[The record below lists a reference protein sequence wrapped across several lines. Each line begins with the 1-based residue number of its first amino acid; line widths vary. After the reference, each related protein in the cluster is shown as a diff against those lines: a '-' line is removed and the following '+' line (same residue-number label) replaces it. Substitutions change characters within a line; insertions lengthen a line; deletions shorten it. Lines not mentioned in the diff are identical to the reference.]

1 MDLNDPRRR
10 LQVLNNA
17 SPSIRIASQPQQKL
31 TVATAPTQPQP
42 QISIAQPKQ
51 YNISVPKAPAPDPN
65 VPNYSNK
72 FKGLTNEGTE
82 TKKLFGWD
90 VGKYMGDFGKLT
102 KVGANRDFESN
113 SNDFLKSYDQ
123 LGDEV
128 RRIYVN
134 DVIKKAKEGDQ
145 VALNTAK
152 VLNDNG
158 KLGGTFSD
166 FLEAANNKAFG
177 WTMNGAN
184 FGHQK
189 DVQERL
195 DNFTAGQIGKEF
207 DPITVGTDIGLTIAG
222 GAGAAKLVSKIPA
235 AARIIEAGGL
245 AGKAIP
251 FLADS
256 VGGGLTQEA
265 ISKARGRDTSF
276 AQDMATGTA
285 IDVGAN
291 LVFKGAGKFT
301 NLFRQGEK
309 SSSVI
314 NDIIQEADPAK
325 IQQVMKIDNNLA
337 NYLAQET
344 NPDTVKEVLR
354 QMEMDPNIQLPDE
367 VRKRLEKEGISAV
380 RKKDTKYGAEYDPN
394 DSSIN
399 FNDQSYAT
407 DTNAY
412 HELGH
417 HIFKNKLT
425 PEEQALF
432 KGTGE
437 ASQKAAG
444 REGYT
449 PADVNSEDFSDY
461 MQKALTGRIKDVPED
476 VRPVIQKYAKI
487 AAQEADNVGIAGIK
501 ATDAPTTDFK
511 TKVNSKV
518 NQELFDQGLVSG
530 KIFEKNIND
539 LKLGPNTDPT
549 EAPDMAQVAK
559 YIDDISNGKP
569 IDPVI
574 VERGPNGEL
583 LVDDG
588 KHRLE
593 ALKAL
598 GIEDVPVI
606 EKGAKSA
613 VPTPEQAVGDVSKA
627 QTGVSDAAPDGSVKT
642 TSLEDAGTTF
652 ADNYN
657 GNLKKPTP
665 TPQVTKTTIK
675 TYPVGT
681 KISGRTYDGNV
692 YHKTNEASIA
702 DITKNGLVPS
712 KKDGRL
718 YFHQT
723 LQENLGWGED
733 APIIRT
739 KNENVPDLEIVKTA
753 TNNTDAPSSAR
764 SISPDKL
771 EVSYDNGKTWKS
783 LAPQVGKETDPKVEA
798 PQPTHRTW
806 QELMNKTE
814 KPLIDYK
821 VGDKVTTDTMYGQVT
836 GKITK
841 VPNFSEDIRIKNNSF
856 KIKLDEPLK
865 LPNGR
870 KSPDTITA
878 DGRHFSTE
886 GKAMSID
893 DPTTA
898 LKQEALKY
906 KSADEFVKAQGEPVY
921 HGTGS
926 KFDKFD
932 SQFQGQNYRQ
942 GEGGFHFT
950 SKKSTAENYAT
961 LGAQSQG
968 KASGY
973 VIEAHLKL
981 NKPLTVEAPSSIRA
995 ADFYDDHI
1003 GDIQLQ
1009 AMQNGNDGII
1019 VKGNGE
1025 NLHIALSPDVIHTK
1039 QQLTDLYNQAHTEAK
1054 TTAPKVEA
1062 PQVTK
1067 TEPTTVYHGGT
1078 PQKAEEIVPNADD
1091 ETKRA
1096 VQEVLDN
1103 LNGAQKNFDDAAKIR
1118 TQQKAARI
1126 NSADGAFQSA
1136 GGGEAGFRAKLGALK
1151 GKYAESGFNPITA
1164 SESTQNTILN
1174 DIESSSLRSFEKLN
1188 LQNAMRKI
1196 WGNAEG
1202 KPTPGEI
1209 NMIRKYFGEDGDQM
1223 AKAIEDAIA
1232 EDPKT
1237 WRDKIV
1243 DIAGVPRAAM
1253 ASFDFSMGLRQ
1264 GGQVAVRNFPEWVNA
1279 NKESIKYVKNADY
1292 FKSEMKRI
1300 ADDDAYET
1308 IVDKLGVRLPAVDGN
1323 SDEIMASANLLEKIP
1338 VYGRGI
1344 EASDRAYSG
1353 GLTKLRYNIAKKWID
1368 SLGGP
1373 DAALKNLSEKDLQDI
1388 GEVINTSTG
1397 SGGKKGGFT
1406 EKNMQTLA
1414 TTLFAPRLWASRLNA
1429 INPAYYARLSPIA
1442 RRRAIENIASF
1453 MGAAG
1458 VVVGLAHAAGA
1469 DVEMDP
1475 RSSDFMKIKI
1485 GNTRFDVFGG
1495 LQQNV
1500 VFFARMITG
1509 EKKNSSTGEIQTM
1522 GDGFGQPNRLDL
1534 AQDMFQNKLN
1544 PLLGYAARML
1554 QSSEGDTGN
1563 PNDRKDKF
1571 GEDLNVAQETGKLV
1585 VPLGIQGLVDSYNDT
1600 GDVGKSVAMNVP
1612 NFFGIGTQTY
1622 GETATKDQKTDSN
1635 GKIAF
1640 GGKIQDNMVTDNEGN
1655 VMMDEKNRPIK
1666 VKFDKDASEI
1676 EKKAALK
1683 KAQNEAYTKKA
1694 KSLLSQEDQDIY
1706 AMGQADPNSLDEAQK
1721 DKFDQ
1726 VKKWVSD
1733 YGKSVDI
1740 PKSVK
1745 SDAAKTFYQ
1754 KYNTMTKKDQENWL
1768 KESPD
1773 ENAKTVATELNKQ
1786 RVKGLP
1792 EYKPSNYLSKEY
1804 AEYEK
1809 DLLEHPEYTNID
1821 KQNKARAFQTKAY
1834 KYNYSEDQ
1842 RDIFNEGG
1850 SSDLKSLIDDG
1861 QVSKE
1866 DLDAAIKLD
1875 EELYNSGL
1883 TGSLKFSKKFRN
1895 NYGYGTPA
1903 GKGGSGGSGAGRGGS
1918 GSGGSGG
1925 GSGSGESK
1933 RAYLS
1938 AYVSNGTEGAKKEAP
1953 QFSSKRRT
1961 TGISFKDVTTPKKSN
1976 SKKVTINL

>member
-10 LQVLNNA
+10 LQVLNNV

-31 TVATAPTQPQP
+31 TVAKAPTQPTP

-51 YNISVPKAPAPDPN
+51 YNISVPKNPNPAPQ
-65 VPNYSNK
+65 VPQYSNK
-72 FKGLTNEGTE
+72 FKGLKNEGTE
-82 TKKLFGWD
+82 TKKLFGLD
-90 VGKYMGDFGKLT
+90 VGRFMGDYGKIT
-102 KVGANRDFESN
+102 KLSAGRDYESD
-113 SNDFLKSYDQ
+113 SDSFLKSYDE
-123 LGDEV
+123 LGDDV

-158 KLGGTFSD
+158 KLTGTFGD

-189 DVQERL
+189 DVQEQL

-222 GAGAAKLVSKIPA
+222 GAGAAKLLSKIPA
-235 AARIIEAGGL
+235 AQRIIAAGSTGSKVL
-245 AGKAIP
+245 P

-256 VGGGLTQEA
+256 LGGGLTQEA
-265 ISKARGRDTSF
+265 ISQARGRDTSLV
-276 AQDMATGTA
+276 QDLATGTA
-285 IDVGAN
+285 IDAGAN

-309 SSSVI
+309 SASVVD
-314 NDIIQEADPAK
+314 DIIKEADPAR

-354 QMEMDPNIQLPDE
+354 QMELDPNIQLPDE
-367 VRKRLEKEGISAV
+367 VRKRLEEEGISAV
-380 RKKDTKYGAEYDPN
+380 RKKDNKYGAEYDPN
-394 DSSIN
+394 DASIN
-399 FNDQSYAT
+399 FKDQSFAT
-407 DTNAY
+407 DENTY

-449 PADVNSEDFSDY
+449 QADIDSEDFSDY
-461 MQKALTGRIKDVPED
+461 MQKALTGRIKEVPEEL
-476 VRPVIQKYAKI
+476 RPVIAKYAKT
-487 AAQEADNVGIAGIK
+487 AANEAEDLGIAGAK
-501 ATDAPTTDFK
+501 ATDVPTTDFK

-518 NQELFDQGLVSG
+518 NQELFDEGLVSG

-549 EAPDMAQVAK
+549 ETPDMAQVAK

-613 VPTPEQAVGDVSKA
+613 VPTPEQAVGDVAKA

-642 TSLEDAGTTF
+642 TSPEDAGTTF
-652 ADNYN
+652 ANQLDTSTEN
-657 GNLKKPTP
+657 G
-665 TPQVTKTTIK
+665 
-675 TYPVGT
+675 
-681 KISGRTYDGNV
+681 
-692 YHKTNEASIA
+692 AS
-702 DITKNGLVPS
+702 
-712 KKDGRL
+712 
-718 YFHQT
+718 T
-723 LQENLGWGED
+723 L
-733 APIIRT
+733 
-739 KNENVPDLEIVKTA
+739 KTA
-753 TNNTDAPSSAR
+753 PS
-764 SISPDKL
+764 P
-771 EVSYDNGKTWKS
+771 
-783 LAPQVGKETDPKVEA
+783 
-798 PQPTHRTW
+798 
-806 QELMNKTE
+806 
-814 KPLIDYK
+814 
-821 VGDKVTTDTMYGQVT
+821 
-836 GKITK
+836 
-841 VPNFSEDIRIKNNSF
+841 
-856 KIKLDEPLK
+856 
-865 LPNGR
+865 
-870 KSPDTITA
+870 
-878 DGRHFSTE
+878 
-886 GKAMSID
+886 
-893 DPTTA
+893 
-898 LKQEALKY
+898 
-906 KSADEFVKAQGEPVY
+906 
-921 HGTGS
+921 
-926 KFDKFD
+926 
-932 SQFQGQNYRQ
+932 
-942 GEGGFHFT
+942 
-950 SKKSTAENYAT
+950 T
-961 LGAQSQG
+961 LGVS
-968 KASGY
+968 
-973 VIEAHLKL
+973 
-981 NKPLTVEAPSSIRA
+981 
-995 ADFYDDHI
+995 
-1003 GDIQLQ
+1003 
-1009 AMQNGNDGII
+1009 
-1019 VKGNGE
+1019 
-1025 NLHIALSPDVIHTK
+1025 
-1039 QQLTDLYNQAHTEAK
+1039 
-1054 TTAPKVEA
+1054 
-1062 PQVTK
+1062 
-1067 TEPTTVYHGGT
+1067 

-1126 NSADGAFQSA
+1126 NAADGAFQSA
-1136 GGGEAGFRAKLGALK
+1136 GGGEAGVRAKLGALK

-1196 WGNAEG
+1196 WGATDG

-1223 AKAIEDAIA
+1223 AKAIEDAVA

-1264 GGQVAVRNFPEWVNA
+1264 GGQVAVRNFPDWVNA

-1308 IVDKLGVRLPAVDGN
+1308 IVDKLGVRLPAVEGN
-1323 SDEIMASANLLEKIP
+1323 SDEIMASAHILEKVP

-1373 DAALKNLSEKDLQDI
+1373 DEALKNLSEKELRDI

-1442 RRRAIENIASF
+1442 RRRAIENMASF
-1453 MGAAG
+1453 LGAAG
-1458 VVVGLAHAAGA
+1458 AVVGLAEASGA

-1475 RSSDFMKIKI
+1475 RSSDFMKIKT
-1485 GNTRFDVFGG
+1485 GNTRFDIFGG

-1522 GDGFGQPNRLDL
+1522 GEGFGQPNRLDL
-1534 AQDMFQNKLN
+1534 AQDMLQNKLN

-1554 QSSEGDTGN
+1554 QSSDGDTGN
-1563 PNDRKDKF
+1563 PNDRKDRF
-1571 GEDLNVAQETGKLV
+1571 GEDINVAQETGKLV
-1585 VPLGIQGLVDSYNDT
+1585 TPLGIQGLVDTYNDT
-1600 GDVGKSVAMNVP
+1600 GDVGKSLAMNVP

-1640 GGKIQDNMVTDNEGN
+1640 GGKIQDNMVLDNEGN
-1655 VMMDEKNRPIK
+1655 VFMDEKNRPVK
-1666 VKFDKDASEI
+1666 VKFDKDASEV

-1683 KAQNEAYTKKA
+1683 KAANEAYTKKA
-1694 KSLLSQEDQDIY
+1694 KSLLSQEDADLY
-1706 AMGQADPNSLDEAQK
+1706 ATGQADPNSLDQAQK

-1726 VKKWVSD
+1726 IKKWVSD
-1733 YGKSVDI
+1733 YGKSVDV

-1745 SDAAKTFYQ
+1745 SDAAKNFYA

-1773 ENAKTVATELNKQ
+1773 ENAKTVAAELNKQ

-1821 KQNKARAFQTKAY
+1821 KQNKARAFQSKAY

-1861 QVSKE
+1861 QISKE
-1866 DLDAAIKLD
+1866 DLAAAIKLD
-1875 EELYNSGL
+1875 DELYNSGL

-1895 NYGYGTPA
+1895 TYGYATPGKA
-1903 GKGGSGGSGAGRGGS
+1903 GSGGGSGGS
-1918 GSGGSGG
+1918 G

-1938 AYVSNGTEGAKKEAP
+1938 AYVNSGAEGSKKEAP

-1961 TGISFKDVTTPKKSN
+1961 TGISFKDVSTPKKSN

>member
-102 KVGANRDFESN
+102 KVGANRDFES
-113 SNDFLKSYDQ
+113 DADTFLKSYDE

-177 WTMNGAN
+177 WTMNAAN

-189 DVQERL
+189 DVQEQL

-235 AARIIEAGGL
+235 AQRIIQAGGFGAKVL
-245 AGKAIP
+245 P

-256 VGGGLTQEA
+256 LGGGLTQEA
-265 ISKARGRDTSF
+265 ISQVRGRDTNL
-276 AQDMATGTA
+276 AQDLAVGTA
-285 IDVGAN
+285 IDTGAN
-291 LVFKGAGKFT
+291 LVFKGAGKFIS
-301 NLFRQGEK
+301 LFRKGER
-309 SSSVI
+309 SASVVD
-314 NDIIQEADPAK
+314 DILKETDPAR
-325 IQQVMKIDNNLA
+325 IQQVMKVDNNLA

-344 NPDTVKEVLR
+344 NPDAVREVLKT
-354 QMEMDPNIQLPDE
+354 MELDPNIQLPDE
-367 VRKRLEKEGISAV
+367 VRKRLEEEGISAV
-380 RKKDTKYGAEYDPN
+380 RK
-394 DSSIN
+394 
-399 FNDQSYAT
+399 
-407 DTNAY
+407 
-412 HELGH
+412 
-417 HIFKNKLT
+417 
-425 PEEQALF
+425 
-432 KGTGE
+432 
-437 ASQKAAG
+437 
-444 REGYT
+444 GYT
-449 PADVNSEDFSDY
+449 QTDINSEDFSDY
-461 MQKALTGRIKDVPED
+461 MQKALTGRIKEVPEEL
-476 VRPVIQKYAKI
+476 RPVIAKYAKT
-487 AAQEADNVGIAGIK
+487 AANEAEDLGIAGAK
-501 ATDAPTTDFK
+501 AVDAPTTDFK
-511 TKVNSKV
+511 TKVNSQVGKTPNYLDTNTSQQV
-518 NQELFDQGLVSG
+518 LNKTIQPKSELWSRWFKQSD
-530 KIFEKNIND
+530 
-539 LKLGPNTDPT
+539 
-549 EAPDMAQVAK
+549 
-559 YIDDISNGKP
+559 Y
-569 IDPVI
+569 
-574 VERGPNGEL
+574 
-583 LVDDG
+583 
-588 KHRLE
+588 
-593 ALKAL
+593 KAL
-598 GIEDVPVI
+598 PEIEQDILNNPQIKDAGTSRMYDYYKEMFGENMTYDEFLNKDINLYRGGNTSNSAKNRMNSYSLLERKAKRFGDVSSVTVKPKDTYGMLGDFSEGEVFVPA
-606 EKGAKSA
+606 KSQAKSA
-613 VPTPEQAVGDVSKA
+613 VPTPEQAIGDVSKA

-642 TSLEDAGTTF
+642 TSPEDAGTTF
-652 ADNYN
+652 ANQLDTTTEN
-657 GNLKKPTP
+657 GAN
-665 TPQVTKTTIK
+665 
-675 TYPVGT
+675 
-681 KISGRTYDGNV
+681 
-692 YHKTNEASIA
+692 
-702 DITKNGLVPS
+702 
-712 KKDGRL
+712 
-718 YFHQT
+718 
-723 LQENLGWGED
+723 
-733 APIIRT
+733 
-739 KNENVPDLEIVKTA
+739 
-753 TNNTDAPSSAR
+753 
-764 SISPDKL
+764 
-771 EVSYDNGKTWKS
+771 
-783 LAPQVGKETDPKVEA
+783 
-798 PQPTHRTW
+798 
-806 QELMNKTE
+806 
-814 KPLIDYK
+814 
-821 VGDKVTTDTMYGQVT
+821 
-836 GKITK
+836 
-841 VPNFSEDIRIKNNSF
+841 
-856 KIKLDEPLK
+856 
-865 LPNGR
+865 
-870 KSPDTITA
+870 
-878 DGRHFSTE
+878 
-886 GKAMSID
+886 
-893 DPTTA
+893 A
-898 LKQEALKY
+898 LK
-906 KSADEFVKAQGEPVY
+906 
-921 HGTGS
+921 
-926 KFDKFD
+926 
-932 SQFQGQNYRQ
+932 
-942 GEGGFHFT
+942 T
-950 SKKSTAENYAT
+950 SPSPT
-961 LGAQSQG
+961 LGVS
-968 KASGY
+968 
-973 VIEAHLKL
+973 
-981 NKPLTVEAPSSIRA
+981 
-995 ADFYDDHI
+995 
-1003 GDIQLQ
+1003 
-1009 AMQNGNDGII
+1009 
-1019 VKGNGE
+1019 
-1025 NLHIALSPDVIHTK
+1025 
-1039 QQLTDLYNQAHTEAK
+1039 
-1054 TTAPKVEA
+1054 
-1062 PQVTK
+1062 
-1067 TEPTTVYHGGT
+1067 

-1126 NSADGAFQSA
+1126 NQADGAFQSA

-1174 DIESSSLRSFEKLN
+1174 DIESSTLRSFEKLN

-1196 WGNAEG
+1196 WGAAEG

-1223 AKAIEDAIA
+1223 AKAIEDAVA

-1237 WRDKIV
+1237 WRDRIV

-1300 ADDDAYET
+1300 ADDDAFET
-1308 IVDKLGVRLPAVDGN
+1308 ITDKLGVRLPAVTGN
-1323 SDEIMASANLLEKIP
+1323 SDEMMASAHILEKVP

-1353 GLTKLRYNIAKKWID
+1353 GLTKLRYNIAKKWLD

-1373 DAALKNLSEKDLQDI
+1373 DQALKELSEKDLRDI

-1414 TTLFAPRLWASRLNA
+1414 STLFAPRLWASRLNA

-1453 MGAAG
+1453 MAAAG
-1458 VVVGLAHAAGA
+1458 VVVGLADAAGA
-1469 DVEMDP
+1469 EVEMDP
-1475 RSSDFMKIKI
+1475 RSSDFMKIKV

-1522 GDGFGQPNRLDL
+1522 GEGFGQPNRLDL
-1534 AQDMFQNKLN
+1534 AQDMLQNKLN

-1563 PNDRKDKF
+1563 PNDRKDRF
-1571 GEDLNVAQETGKLV
+1571 GEDLNVAKETANLV
-1585 VPLGIQGLVDSYNDT
+1585 TPLGVGGVTDAYNDT
-1600 GDVGKSVAMNVP
+1600 GDAGKSVLMNIP

-1622 GETATKDQKTDSN
+1622 GETATKDTKTDSN

-1640 GGKIQDNMVTDNEGN
+1640 GGKIQDNMVLDNEGN
-1655 VMMDEKNRPIK
+1655 VFMDEKNRPVK
-1666 VKFDKDASEI
+1666 VKFDKDASET

-1683 KAQNEAYTKKA
+1683 KAANEAYTKKA
-1694 KSLLSQEDQDIY
+1694 KSLLSQEDADLY
-1706 AMGQADPNSLDEAQK
+1706 ATGQADPNSLDQAQK

-1726 VKKWVSD
+1726 IKKWVSD
-1733 YGKSVDI
+1733 YGKSVDV

-1745 SDAAKTFYQ
+1745 SDAAKNFYS
-1754 KYNTMTKKDQENWL
+1754 KYNTMTKKDQEAWL

-1773 ENAKTVATELNKQ
+1773 ENAKTVAAELNKQ

-1961 TGISFKDVTTPKKSN
+1961 TGISFKDVSTPKKSN

>member
-31 TVATAPTQPQP
+31 TVAKAPTQQP

-51 YNISVPKAPAPDPN
+51 YNLAVPKNPTPAPAQPQ
-65 VPNYSNK
+65 YTNK
-72 FKGLTNEGTE
+72 FKGLTSEGTE
-82 TKKLFGWD
+82 TKKLFGLD
-90 VGKYMGDFGKLT
+90 VGRFMGDFGKIT
-102 KVGANRDFESN
+102 KISAGRDYESN
-113 SNDFLKSYDQ
+113 ADDFIKSYDG
-123 LGDEV
+123 LNDDA

-152 VLNDNG
+152 VLNDKG

-177 WTMNGAN
+177 WTMNAAN
-184 FGHQK
+184 FGKQK
-189 DVQERL
+189 DVQEQL

-235 AARIIEAGGL
+235 AARIIEAGGFG
-245 AGKAIP
+245 AKAIP

-256 VGGGLTQEA
+256 LGGGITQEA
-265 ISKARGRDTSF
+265 ISQARGRDTSI
-276 AQDMATGTA
+276 AQDLATGTA

-301 NLFRQGEK
+301 NLFRQGQK
-309 SSSVI
+309 SSSMI
-314 NDIIQEADPAK
+314 NDIIQEADPAV
-325 IQQVMKIDNNLA
+325 IQQVMKVDNNLA
-337 NYLAQET
+337 TYLAQET
-344 NPDTVKEVLR
+344 NPDAVKEVLR

-367 VRKRLEKEGISAV
+367 VRKRLEEEGISAV
-380 RKKDTKYGAEYDPN
+380 RKKDNQYGAEYDPN

-399 FNDQSYAT
+399 FKDQSFAT
-407 DTNAY
+407 DANTY

-417 HIFKNKLT
+417 HIYKNKLT

-449 PADVNSEDFSDY
+449 QTDVNSEDFSDY
-461 MQKALTGRIKDVPED
+461 MQKALTGRIKEVPEEL
-476 VRPVIQKYAKI
+476 RPVIAKYAKT
-487 AAQEADNVGIAGIK
+487 AANEAEDLGIAGTK
-501 ATDAPTTDFK
+501 AVDAK
-511 TKVNSKV
+511 TNTVAKT
-518 NQELFDQGLVSG
+518 
-530 KIFEKNIND
+530 
-539 LKLGPNTDPT
+539 PTDPL
-549 EAPDMAQVAK
+549 
-559 YIDDISNGKP
+559 SNLKQ
-569 IDPVI
+569 
-574 VERGPNGEL
+574 
-583 LVDDG
+583 
-588 KHRLE
+588 E
-593 ALKAL
+593 ALKYKSADEFL
-598 GIEDVPVI
+598 QAKADEGGKLSDTLEPFGKRTPQQSDLENLHAGINLYDSLPDQKNAI
-606 EKGAKSA
+606 QKYTDLYNQAHAGAKSA

-627 QTGVSDAAPDGSVKT
+627 QTGTSDAAPDGSVKT
-642 TSLEDAGTTF
+642 TSPEDAGTTF
-652 ADNYN
+652 STNNEYYHGSTNNKLTELDTGANLGLNEKRNLVYLSDTEKGAAPYMKNRAAYGTLSDSPTGKMYKVSLNGKVVDATDANAIASLKTLPGYNELDSLTKRHINNAESLNYLDPDILENNPDLVKFLSDNGIKGIRTALPNSPGDTQVIALDKGATKLLN
-657 GNLKKPTP
+657 GEKTTP
-665 TPQVTKTTIK
+665 T
-675 TYPVGT
+675 
-681 KISGRTYDGNV
+681 
-692 YHKTNEASIA
+692 A
-702 DITKNGLVPS
+702 D
-712 KKDGRL
+712 
-718 YFHQT
+718 
-723 LQENLGWGED
+723 
-733 APIIRT
+733 
-739 KNENVPDLEIVKTA
+739 
-753 TNNTDAPSSAR
+753 
-764 SISPDKL
+764 
-771 EVSYDNGKTWKS
+771 
-783 LAPQVGKETDPKVEA
+783 
-798 PQPTHRTW
+798 
-806 QELMNKTE
+806 
-814 KPLIDYK
+814 
-821 VGDKVTTDTMYGQVT
+821 
-836 GKITK
+836 
-841 VPNFSEDIRIKNNSF
+841 
-856 KIKLDEPLK
+856 
-865 LPNGR
+865 
-870 KSPDTITA
+870 
-878 DGRHFSTE
+878 
-886 GKAMSID
+886 
-893 DPTTA
+893 
-898 LKQEALKY
+898 
-906 KSADEFVKAQGEPVY
+906 
-921 HGTGS
+921 
-926 KFDKFD
+926 
-932 SQFQGQNYRQ
+932 
-942 GEGGFHFT
+942 
-950 SKKSTAENYAT
+950 
-961 LGAQSQG
+961 
-968 KASGY
+968 
-973 VIEAHLKL
+973 
-981 NKPLTVEAPSSIRA
+981 
-995 ADFYDDHI
+995 
-1003 GDIQLQ
+1003 
-1009 AMQNGNDGII
+1009 
-1019 VKGNGE
+1019 
-1025 NLHIALSPDVIHTK
+1025 
-1039 QQLTDLYNQAHTEAK
+1039 
-1054 TTAPKVEA
+1054 
-1062 PQVTK
+1062 
-1067 TEPTTVYHGGT
+1067 
-1078 PQKAEEIVPNADD
+1078 EIVPNADD

-1103 LNGAQKNFDDAAKIR
+1103 LNGAQKGYDDAAKIR

-1126 NSADGAFQSA
+1126 SKADGAFESA

-1209 NMIRKYFGEDGDQM
+1209 NMIRKYFGPEDGEQM
-1223 AKAIEDAIA
+1223 AKAIEDAVA

-1243 DIAGVPRAAM
+1243 DIAGIPRAAM
-1253 ASFDFSMGLRQ
+1253 SSFDFSMGLRQ

-1308 IVDKLGVRLPAVDGN
+1308 IVDKLGVRLPAVQGK
-1323 SDEIMASANLLEKIP
+1323 SDEIMASANMLEKIP

-1458 VVVGLAHAAGA
+1458 VVVGLADAAGA

-1500 VFFARMITG
+1500 VFFARMVTG

-1522 GDGFGQPNRLDL
+1522 GEGFGQPNRLDL
-1534 AQDMFQNKLN
+1534 AQDMLQNKLN
-1544 PLLGYAARML
+1544 PLLVYAARML
-1554 QSSEGDTGN
+1554 QSSDGDTGN
-1563 PNDRKDKF
+1563 PNDRKDRF
-1571 GEDLNVAQETGKLV
+1571 GEDLNVAKETANLV
-1585 VPLGIQGLVDSYNDT
+1585 TPLGVGGLVDAYKDT
-1600 GDVGKSVAMNVP
+1600 GDIGKSVAMNVP

-1622 GETATKDQKTDSN
+1622 GETATKDQKTGSN

-1640 GGKIQDNMVTDNEGN
+1640 GGKIQDNMVTDNNGE

-1683 KAQNEAYTKKA
+1683 KAQNEAYTAKA
-1694 KSLLSQEDQDIY
+1694 KTLLSQEDADLY
-1706 AMGQADPNSLDEAQK
+1706 ATGQADPNSLDQGQK

-1726 VKKWVSD
+1726 IKKWVSD

-1745 SDAAKTFYQ
+1745 SDAAKNFYA

-1773 ENAKTVATELNKQ
+1773 ENAKTVAAELNKQ
-1786 RVKGLP
+1786 RVEGLP

-1861 QVSKE
+1861 QVSKD
-1866 DLDAAIKLD
+1866 DLNAAIKLD
-1875 EELYNSGL
+1875 EELYDSGL

-1895 NYGYGTPA
+1895 TYGYSTPA
-1903 GKGGSGGSGAGRGGS
+1903 GKGGSGGSGGGR
-1918 GSGGSGG
+1918 G

-1938 AYVSNGTEGAKKEAP
+1938 AYVNSGTEGAKSEAP
-1953 QFSSKRRT
+1953 KFSSKRRT
-1961 TGISFKDVTTPKKSN
+1961 QGISFKDVSTPKKSN

>member
-31 TVATAPTQPQP
+31 TVAKAPTQPTP

-51 YNISVPKAPAPDPN
+51 YNISVPKNPNPAPQ
-65 VPNYSNK
+65 VPQYSNK

-82 TKKLFGWD
+82 SKKLFGWD
-90 VGKYMGDFGKLT
+90 VGKYMGDFGKIT
-102 KVGANRDFESN
+102 KVAAGRDFESD
-113 SNDFLKSYDQ
+113 SDSFLKSYDE
-123 LGDEV
+123 LGDDV

-158 KLGGTFSD
+158 KLTGTFGD

-189 DVQERL
+189 DIQEQL

-222 GAGAAKLVSKIPA
+222 GAGAAKLLSKIPA
-235 AARIIEAGGL
+235 AQRIIAAGGTGAKVL
-245 AGKAIP
+245 P

-256 VGGGLTQEA
+256 LGGGLTQEA
-265 ISKARGRDTSF
+265 ISQARGRDTSLV
-276 AQDMATGTA
+276 QDLATGTA

-309 SSSVI
+309 SASVVD
-314 NDIIQEADPAK
+314 DIIKEADPAR

-354 QMEMDPNIQLPDE
+354 QMDMDPNIQLPDE
-367 VRKRLEKEGISAV
+367 VRKRLEEEGISAV
-380 RKKDTKYGAEYDPN
+380 RKKDNQYGAEYDPN

-399 FNDQSYAT
+399 FKDQSFAT
-407 DTNAY
+407 DANTY

-417 HIFKNKLT
+417 HIYKNKLT

-449 PADVNSEDFSDY
+449 QTDINSEDFSDY
-461 MQKALTGRIKDVPED
+461 MQKALTGRIKEVPEEL
-476 VRPVIQKYAKI
+476 RPVIAKYAKT
-487 AAQEADNVGIAGIK
+487 AANEAEDLGIAGTK
-501 ATDAPTTDFK
+501 AVDAPTTDFK
-511 TKVNSKV
+511 PKVNSQVGKTEILPSNAKAISSYNTPKLVTEYKV
-518 NQELFDQGLVSG
+518 GEKVSNATAQGG
-530 KIFEKNIND
+530 
-539 LKLGPNTDPT
+539 T
-549 EAPDMAQVAK
+549 
-559 YIDDISNGKP
+559 IDG
-569 IDPVI
+569 VI
-574 VERGPNGEL
+574 VKTPDFSKDLRFKGNNFTIKL
-583 LVDDG
+583 DDG
-588 KHRLE
+588 TTIKTDG
-593 ALKAL
+593 AGFGA
-598 GIEDVPVI
+598 PSTPQ
-606 EKGAKSA
+606 AKSA

-642 TSLEDAGTTF
+642 TSLEGSGTTF
-652 ADNYN
+652 ATTQEQVQKALDNGDIAGLLPAKSSAPIANDGPN
-657 GNLKKPTP
+657 GFVIKDKPENIQIGKDLKSIERELEKVRQGKSTKSPEEIRALLQRRDELITQAQSSTTTP
-665 TPQVTKTTIK
+665 TREKPKK
-675 TYPVGT
+675 AGL
-681 KISGRTYDGNV
+681 KISAYQKSVENYKARTDTGITFRDPETRKNISRTYEDV
-692 YHKTNEASIA
+692 KSELDALR
-702 DITKNGLVPS
+702 GLP
-712 KKDGRL
+712 
-718 YFHQT
+718 
-723 LQENLGWGED
+723 ED
-733 APIIRT
+733 QVDAA
-739 KNENVPDLEIVKTA
+739 VK
-753 TNNTDAPSSAR
+753 AR
-764 SISPDKL
+764 A
-771 EVSYDNGKTWKS
+771 KS
-783 LAPQVGKETDPKVEA
+783 LE
-798 PQPTHRTW
+798 
-806 QELMNKTE
+806 
-814 KPLIDYK
+814 
-821 VGDKVTTDTMYGQVT
+821 DKMS
-836 GKITK
+836 K
-841 VPNFSEDIRIKNNSF
+841 FRSENAKYAFPDA
-856 KIKLDEPLK
+856 DEP
-865 LPNGR
+865 
-870 KSPDTITA
+870 TQ
-878 DGRHFSTE
+878 
-886 GKAMSID
+886 KAI
-893 DPTTA
+893 
-898 LKQEALKY
+898 QEVMDQLNPANR
-906 KSADEFVKAQGEPVY
+906 AFNKAQ
-921 HGTGS
+921 
-926 KFDKFD
+926 K
-932 SQFQGQNYRQ
+932 
-942 GEGGFHFT
+942 
-950 SKKSTAENYAT
+950 
-961 LGAQSQG
+961 LQS
-968 KASGY
+968 S
-973 VIEAHLKL
+973 E
-981 NKPLTVEAPSSIRA
+981 
-995 ADFYDDHI
+995 
-1003 GDIQLQ
+1003 
-1009 AMQNGNDGII
+1009 
-1019 VKGNGE
+1019 
-1025 NLHIALSPDVIHTK
+1025 
-1039 QQLTDLYNQAHTEAK
+1039 
-1054 TTAPKVEA
+1054 
-1062 PQVTK
+1062 
-1067 TEPTTVYHGGT
+1067 
-1078 PQKAEEIVPNADD
+1078 
-1091 ETKRA
+1091 
-1096 VQEVLDN
+1096 
-1103 LNGAQKNFDDAAKIR
+1103 
-1118 TQQKAARI
+1118 KAARI
-1126 NSADGAFQSA
+1126 NKGVASYEAA
-1136 GGGEAGFRAKLGALK
+1136 GGGEAGFRAKLGSLK
-1151 GKYAESGFNPITA
+1151 GKYTESGFEPLTA
-1164 SESTQNTILN
+1164 SESTQKTLLD
-1174 DIESSSLRSFEKLN
+1174 DIEKSDLRDFEKLN
-1188 LQNAMRKI
+1188 TQQALRKI
-1196 WGNAEG
+1196 WGSIDA
-1202 KPTPGEI
+1202 KPTKSDI
-1209 NMIRKYFGEDGDQM
+1209 NYIRKYFGDDMADAVDQS
-1223 AKAIEDAIA
+1223 IE
-1232 EDPKT
+1232 EGGKS

-1253 ASFDFSMGLRQ
+1253 ASFDLSMGLRQ

-1368 SLGGP
+1368 SLGGT
-1373 DAALKNLSEKDLQDI
+1373 DEALKNLSEKDLRDI

-1406 EKNMQTLA
+1406 EKHMQTLA

-1458 VVVGLAHAAGA
+1458 VVVGLADAAGM

-1475 RSSDFMKIKI
+1475 RSSDFMKIKT
-1485 GNTRFDVFGG
+1485 GNTRFDIFGG

-1500 VFFARMITG
+1500 VFFSRMVTG

-1522 GDGFGQPNRLDL
+1522 GDGFGQPTRLDL
-1534 AQDMFQNKLN
+1534 AQDMLQNKLN

-1554 QSSEGDTGN
+1554 QSTDGETGN
-1563 PNDRKDKF
+1563 PNDRKDRF
-1571 GEDLNVAQETGKLV
+1571 GEDISVAKETLDLV
-1585 VPLGIQGLVDSYNDT
+1585 TPLGVGGLSDTYADT
-1600 GDVGKSVAMNVP
+1600 GDLPKSLAMNVP

-1640 GGKIQDNMVTDNEGN
+1640 GGKIQDNMVLDNEGN
-1655 VMMDEKNRPIK
+1655 VFMDEKNRPVK
-1666 VKFDKDASEI
+1666 VKFDKDASEA
-1676 EKKAALK
+1676 EKKVALK
-1683 KAQNEAYTKKA
+1683 KAANEAYTKKA
-1694 KSLLSQEDQDIY
+1694 KSLLSQEDADLY
-1706 AMGQADPNSLDEAQK
+1706 ATGQADPNSLDQAQK

-1726 VKKWVSD
+1726 IKKWVSD
-1733 YGKSVDI
+1733 YGKSVDV

-1745 SDAAKTFYQ
+1745 SDAAKNFYQ

-1768 KESPD
+1768 KETPD
-1773 ENAKTVATELNKQ
+1773 DNAKTVAAELNKQ

-1866 DLDAAIKLD
+1866 DLDAAMKLD

-1895 NYGYGTPA
+1895 TYGYAVPGKA
-1903 GKGGSGGSGAGRGGS
+1903 GGGGSGGSR
-1918 GSGGSGG
+1918 G

-1938 AYVSNGTEGAKKEAP
+1938 AYVNSSPEGGKKDAP

-1961 TGISFKDVTTPKKSN
+1961 QGISFKDVSTPKKSN

>member
-31 TVATAPTQPQP
+31 TVAKAPTQPQP

-82 TKKLFGWD
+82 SKKFLGLD
-90 VGKYMGDFGKLT
+90 VGRFMGDYGKIT
-102 KVGANRDFESN
+102 KLGIGRDYES
-113 SNDFLKSYDQ
+113 SADDFIASYDK
-123 LGDEV
+123 LGDDA
-128 RRIYVN
+128 RRIYV
-134 DVIKKAKEGDQ
+134 DQVIKKAKEGDQ

-152 VLNDNG
+152 TLNDRG

-177 WTMNGAN
+177 WTMNAAN

-189 DVQERL
+189 DVQGQL

-222 GAGAAKLVSKIPA
+222 GAGAAKLLSKIPA
-235 AARIIEAGGL
+235 AQRVIAAGGTASKVL
-245 AGKAIP
+245 P

-265 ISKARGRDTSF
+265 ISQARGRDTNI
-276 AQDMATGTA
+276 AQDLATGTA

-309 SSSVI
+309 SASVVD
-314 NDIIQEADPAK
+314 DIIKEADPAR

-367 VRKRLEKEGISAV
+367 VRKRLEEEGISAI
-380 RKKDTKYGAEYDPN
+380 RKKDNQYGAEYDPN

-449 PADVNSEDFSDY
+449 PDDVNSEDFSDY
-461 MQKALTGRIKDVPED
+461 LQKALTGRMNEVPEEL
-476 VRPVIQKYAKI
+476 RPI
-487 AAQEADNVGIAGIK
+487 
-501 ATDAPTTDFK
+501 
-511 TKVNSKV
+511 
-518 NQELFDQGLVSG
+518 
-530 KIFEKNIND
+530 
-539 LKLGPNTDPT
+539 
-549 EAPDMAQVAK
+549 VAK
-559 YIDDISNGKP
+559 YSKVAESQLNDVSHVTSSEAALQIVKDGKIKSNKP
-569 IDPVI
+569 SMTDAEASFKGENDLGVYLSKGTNRNDYTFPDKNN
-574 VERGPNGEL
+574 VEFTFDRNTAKKAGEL
-583 LVDDG
+583 VDQGD
-588 KHRLE
+588 E
-593 ALKAL
+593 ALLRGDLPVTADSVK
-598 GIEDVPVI
+598 GIR
-606 EKGAKSA
+606 
-613 VPTPEQAVGDVSKA
+613 VGDEATAEVMRNAGFKNVTVDPKLNNAMEFDGAAKA

-642 TSLEDAGTTF
+642 TSPEDAGTTF
-652 ADNYN
+652 ANQLDTTTEN
-657 GNLKKPTP
+657 GPNAL
-665 TPQVTKTTIK
+665 
-675 TYPVGT
+675 
-681 KISGRTYDGNV
+681 
-692 YHKTNEASIA
+692 
-702 DITKNGLVPS
+702 
-712 KKDGRL
+712 
-718 YFHQT
+718 
-723 LQENLGWGED
+723 
-733 APIIRT
+733 
-739 KNENVPDLEIVKTA
+739 KTA
-753 TNNTDAPSSAR
+753 PS
-764 SISPDKL
+764 P
-771 EVSYDNGKTWKS
+771 
-783 LAPQVGKETDPKVEA
+783 
-798 PQPTHRTW
+798 
-806 QELMNKTE
+806 
-814 KPLIDYK
+814 
-821 VGDKVTTDTMYGQVT
+821 
-836 GKITK
+836 
-841 VPNFSEDIRIKNNSF
+841 
-856 KIKLDEPLK
+856 
-865 LPNGR
+865 
-870 KSPDTITA
+870 
-878 DGRHFSTE
+878 
-886 GKAMSID
+886 
-893 DPTTA
+893 
-898 LKQEALKY
+898 
-906 KSADEFVKAQGEPVY
+906 
-921 HGTGS
+921 
-926 KFDKFD
+926 
-932 SQFQGQNYRQ
+932 
-942 GEGGFHFT
+942 
-950 SKKSTAENYAT
+950 T
-961 LGAQSQG
+961 LGVS
-968 KASGY
+968 
-973 VIEAHLKL
+973 
-981 NKPLTVEAPSSIRA
+981 
-995 ADFYDDHI
+995 
-1003 GDIQLQ
+1003 
-1009 AMQNGNDGII
+1009 
-1019 VKGNGE
+1019 
-1025 NLHIALSPDVIHTK
+1025 
-1039 QQLTDLYNQAHTEAK
+1039 
-1054 TTAPKVEA
+1054 
-1062 PQVTK
+1062 
-1067 TEPTTVYHGGT
+1067 

-1103 LNGAQKNFDDAAKIR
+1103 LNNAQKGFDDAAKIR

-1126 NSADGAFQSA
+1126 NAADGAFQSA

-1174 DIESSSLRSFEKLN
+1174 DIEGSSLRSFEKLN

-1196 WGNAEG
+1196 WGSAEG

-1209 NMIRKYFGEDGDQM
+1209 NMIRKYFGPEDGEQI
-1223 AKAIEDAIA
+1223 AKAIEDAVA

-1237 WRDKIV
+1237 WRDRIV
-1243 DIAGVPRAAM
+1243 DIAGIPRAAM
-1253 ASFDFSMGLRQ
+1253 ASFDLSMGLRQ
-1264 GGQVAVRNFPEWVNA
+1264 GGQVAVRNFPEWVDA

-1308 IVDKLGVRLPAVDGN
+1308 IVDKLGVRLPAVEGN
-1323 SDEIMASANLLEKIP
+1323 SDEIMASAHIFEKVP

-1373 DAALKNLSEKDLQDI
+1373 DEALKNLSEKELRDI

-1406 EKNMQTLA
+1406 EKHMQTLA

-1453 MGAAG
+1453 MAAAS
-1458 VVVGLAHAAGA
+1458 VVVGLANAAGA
-1469 DVEMDP
+1469 EVEMDP
-1475 RSSDFMKIKI
+1475 RSSDFMKPKV

-1500 VFFARMITG
+1500 VFFSRLITG

-1522 GDGFGQPNRLDL
+1522 GEGFGQPTRLDL
-1534 AQDMFQNKLN
+1534 AQDMLQNKLN

-1563 PNDRKDKF
+1563 PNDRKDRF
-1571 GEDLNVAQETGKLV
+1571 GEDLNVAKETAKLV
-1585 VPLGIQGLVDSYNDT
+1585 TPLGVGGLTDAYADT
-1600 GDVGKSVAMNVP
+1600 GDIGKSVAMNVP

-1640 GGKIQDNMVTDNEGN
+1640 GGKIQDNMVLDNDSN

-1666 VKFDKDASEI
+1666 VKFDKDATEAQ
-1676 EKKAALK
+1676 KAAAKK

-1694 KSLLSQEDQDIY
+1694 KSLLSQEDADLY
-1706 AMGQADPNSLDEAQK
+1706 ATGQADPNSLDQAQK

-1726 VKKWVSD
+1726 IKKWVSD

-1745 SDAAKTFYQ
+1745 SDAAKNFYA

-1773 ENAKTVATELNKQ
+1773 ENAKTVAAELNKQ
-1786 RVKGLP
+1786 RVAGLP
-1792 EYKPSNYLSKEY
+1792 EYKPSNYLAKEY

-1821 KQNKARAFQTKAY
+1821 KQNKARAFQSKAY

-1861 QVSKE
+1861 QVSKA

-1895 NYGYGTPA
+1895 TYGYGTP
-1903 GKGGSGGSGAGRGGS
+1903 AGRGGS

-1961 TGISFKDVTTPKKSN
+1961 TGISFKDVSTPKKSN

>member
-17 SPSIRIASQPQQKL
+17 SPSIRIATQPQQKI
-31 TVATAPTQPQP
+31 TVAQAKPQ
-42 QISIAQPKQ
+42 QSISIAQPKQ
-51 YNISVPKAPAPDPN
+51 YNIAVPQAPAPNPN

-82 TKKLFGWD
+82 SKKLFGFD
-90 VGKYMGDFGKLT
+90 VGRFMGDYGKIT
-102 KVGANRDFESN
+102 KLGVGRDYES
-113 SNDFLKSYDQ
+113 SADDFIASYDK
-123 LGDEV
+123 LGDDA
-128 RRIYVN
+128 RRIYV
-134 DVIKKAKEGDQ
+134 DQVIKKAKEGDQ

-152 VLNDNG
+152 TLNDRG

-177 WTMNGAN
+177 WTMNAAN

-235 AARIIEAGGL
+235 AARIIEAGGFG
-245 AGKAIP
+245 AKAIP

-256 VGGGLTQEA
+256 LGGGLTQEA
-265 ISKARGRDTSF
+265 ISQARGRDTSLV
-276 AQDMATGTA
+276 QDLATGTA

-309 SSSVI
+309 SASVVD
-314 NDIIQEADPAK
+314 DIIKEADPSR

-354 QMEMDPNIQLPDE
+354 QMDMDPNIQLPDE
-367 VRKRLEKEGISAV
+367 VRKRLEEEGISAI

-461 MQKALTGRIKDVPED
+461 MQKALTGRIKDVPEE

-487 AAQEADNVGIAGIK
+487 AAQEADNVGIAGIE

-549 EAPDMAQVAK
+549 ETPDMAQVAK

-606 EKGAKSA
+606 EKGVKSA
-613 VPTPEQAVGDVSKA
+613 APTPEQAVGDVAKA
-627 QTGVSDAAPDGSVKT
+627 NTGVSDAAPDGSVKT
-642 TSLEDAGTTF
+642 TSPEDAGTTF
-652 ADNYN
+652 STNNEYYHGSTNDKLTELDTGANLGLNEKRNLVYLSDTEKGAAPYMKNRAVDGTLSDSPTGKMYKVSLDGKVVDATDSNALASLKSLPGYDDLDSLTKRHINNAESLNYLDPDILENNPDLVKFLSDNGIKGIRTALPNSPGDTQVIALDKGATKLLN
-657 GNLKKPTP
+657 GEKATP
-665 TPQVTKTTIK
+665 TV
-675 TYPVGT
+675 
-681 KISGRTYDGNV
+681 D
-692 YHKTNEASIA
+692 
-702 DITKNGLVPS
+702 
-712 KKDGRL
+712 
-718 YFHQT
+718 
-723 LQENLGWGED
+723 
-733 APIIRT
+733 
-739 KNENVPDLEIVKTA
+739 
-753 TNNTDAPSSAR
+753 
-764 SISPDKL
+764 
-771 EVSYDNGKTWKS
+771 
-783 LAPQVGKETDPKVEA
+783 
-798 PQPTHRTW
+798 
-806 QELMNKTE
+806 
-814 KPLIDYK
+814 
-821 VGDKVTTDTMYGQVT
+821 
-836 GKITK
+836 
-841 VPNFSEDIRIKNNSF
+841 
-856 KIKLDEPLK
+856 
-865 LPNGR
+865 
-870 KSPDTITA
+870 
-878 DGRHFSTE
+878 
-886 GKAMSID
+886 
-893 DPTTA
+893 
-898 LKQEALKY
+898 
-906 KSADEFVKAQGEPVY
+906 
-921 HGTGS
+921 
-926 KFDKFD
+926 
-932 SQFQGQNYRQ
+932 
-942 GEGGFHFT
+942 
-950 SKKSTAENYAT
+950 
-961 LGAQSQG
+961 
-968 KASGY
+968 
-973 VIEAHLKL
+973 
-981 NKPLTVEAPSSIRA
+981 
-995 ADFYDDHI
+995 
-1003 GDIQLQ
+1003 
-1009 AMQNGNDGII
+1009 
-1019 VKGNGE
+1019 
-1025 NLHIALSPDVIHTK
+1025 
-1039 QQLTDLYNQAHTEAK
+1039 
-1054 TTAPKVEA
+1054 
-1062 PQVTK
+1062 
-1067 TEPTTVYHGGT
+1067 
-1078 PQKAEEIVPNADD
+1078 EIVPNADD

-1103 LNGAQKNFDDAAKIR
+1103 LNNAEKGFNDAAKIR

-1126 NSADGAFQSA
+1126 NAADGAFQSA
-1136 GGGEAGFRAKLGALK
+1136 GGGEAGVRAKLGALK

-1196 WGNAEG
+1196 WGSAEG
-1202 KPTPGEI
+1202 KPTTGEI
-1209 NMIRKYFGEDGDQM
+1209 NQIRKYFGEDGEQM

-1237 WRDKIV
+1237 WRDRIV

-1300 ADDDAYET
+1300 ADDDAFET
-1308 IVDKLGVRLPAVDGN
+1308 ITDKLGVRLPAVTGN
-1323 SDEIMASANLLEKIP
+1323 SDEMMASAHILEKVP

-1353 GLTKLRYNIAKKWID
+1353 GLTKLRYNIAKKWLD

-1373 DAALKNLSEKDLQDI
+1373 DQALKELSEKDLRDI

-1442 RRRAIENIASF
+1442 RRRAVENMASF
-1453 MGAAG
+1453 LGAAS
-1458 VVVGLAHAAGA
+1458 VVVGLADAAGM

-1475 RSSDFMKIKI
+1475 RSSDFMKIKD
-1485 GNTRFDVFGG
+1485 GNTRFDIFGG

-1522 GDGFGQPNRLDL
+1522 GDGFGQPTRLDL
-1534 AQDMFQNKLN
+1534 AQDMLQNKLN

-1563 PNDRKDKF
+1563 PNDRKDRF
-1571 GEDLNVAQETGKLV
+1571 GEDINVAKETGKLF
-1585 VPLGIQGLVDSYNDT
+1585 VPLGVQGLADSYNDT
-1600 GDVGKSVAMNVP
+1600 GDPVKSVAMNVP

-1622 GETATKDQKTDSN
+1622 GETPTKDQKTDAN

-1666 VKFDKDASEI
+1666 VKFDKNASEAQ
-1676 EKKAALK
+1676 KTAAKK
-1683 KAQNEAYTKKA
+1683 KAQNEAYTAKA
-1694 KSLLSQEDQDIY
+1694 KSLLSQEDADLY
-1706 AMGQADPNSLDEAQK
+1706 ATGQADPNSLDQAQK

-1726 VKKWVSD
+1726 IKKWVSD
-1733 YGKSVDI
+1733 YGKSVDV

-1754 KYNTMTKKDQENWL
+1754 KYNTMTKKDQEAWL
-1768 KESPD
+1768 NEAPD
-1773 ENAKTVATELNKQ
+1773 DNAKTIATELNKQ

-1792 EYKPSNYLSKEY
+1792 EYKPSNNLSKLY

-1821 KQNKARAFQTKAY
+1821 KQNKAKAFQTKAY
-1834 KYNYSEDQ
+1834 KYNYTSDQ
-1842 RDIFNEGG
+1842 QDIFNEGG
-1850 SSDLKSLIDDG
+1850 SSDLRTLIDDG
-1861 QVSKE
+1861 QISKA
-1866 DLDAAIKLD
+1866 DLDEAIKLD
-1875 EELYNSGL
+1875 NELYASGL

-1895 NYGYGTPA
+1895 TYGYGTPA
-1903 GKGGSGGSGAGRGGS
+1903 GKGGSGGGSGGGRGGS
-1918 GSGGSGG
+1918 GSG
-1925 GSGSGESK
+1925 ETK

-1961 TGISFKDVTTPKKSN
+1961 QGISFKDVSTPKKSN

>member
-10 LQVLNNA
+10 LQVLNNV

-31 TVATAPTQPQP
+31 TVAKAPTQPSP

-51 YNISVPKAPAPDPN
+51 YNISVPKNPNPAPQ
-65 VPNYSNK
+65 VPQYSNK
-72 FKGLTNEGTE
+72 FKGLKNEGTE
-82 TKKLFGWD
+82 TKKLFGLD
-90 VGKYMGDFGKLT
+90 VGRFMGDYGKIT
-102 KVGANRDFESN
+102 KLSAGRDYESD
-113 SNDFLKSYDQ
+113 SDSFLKSYDE
-123 LGDEV
+123 LGDDV

-158 KLGGTFSD
+158 KLTGTFGD

-189 DVQERL
+189 DVQEQL

-222 GAGAAKLVSKIPA
+222 GAGAAKLLSKIPA
-235 AARIIEAGGL
+235 AQRIIAAGGTGAKVL
-245 AGKAIP
+245 P

-256 VGGGLTQEA
+256 LGGGVTQEV
-265 ISKARGRDTSF
+265 ISQARGRDTSVV
-276 AQDMATGTA
+276 QDLATGTA
-285 IDVGAN
+285 IDAGAN
-291 LVFKGAGKFT
+291 LLFKGAGKFT
-301 NLFRQGEK
+301 NLFRQGQK

-314 NDIIQEADPAK
+314 SDIIQEADPAV
-325 IQQVMKIDNNLA
+325 IQQVMKVDNNLA

-344 NPDTVKEVLR
+344 NPDAVKEVLR
-354 QMEMDPNIQLPDE
+354 QMELDPNIQLPDE
-367 VRKRLEKEGISAV
+367 VRKRLEEEGISAV
-380 RKKDTKYGAEYDPN
+380 RKKDNQYGAEYDPN

-399 FNDQSYAT
+399 FSDQSFAT
-407 DTNAY
+407 DANTY

-432 KGTGE
+432 QGTGE

-449 PADVNSEDFSDY
+449 KTDIDSEDFSDY
-461 MQKALTGRIKDVPED
+461 MQKALTGRIKEVPEELRA
-476 VRPVIQKYAKI
+476 VVQKYARV
-487 AAQEADNVGIAGIK
+487 AAQD
-501 ATDAPTTDFK
+501 AT
-511 TKVNSKV
+511 
-518 NQELFDQGLVSG
+518 
-530 KIFEKNIND
+530 
-539 LKLGPNTDPT
+539 
-549 EAPDMAQVAK
+549 
-559 YIDDISNGKP
+559 
-569 IDPVI
+569 
-574 VERGPNGEL
+574 
-583 LVDDG
+583 
-588 KHRLE
+588 
-593 ALKAL
+593 
-598 GIEDVPVI
+598 
-606 EKGAKSA
+606 SA
-613 VPTPEQAVGDVSKA
+613 VPTNLPAEDLAAIKAAGGEVPTNTLPDGEIYSATNSNLSFASDGNGGYINYKPQGVGTVGERVSYKELSSTTRNELEQAEKEYALAKAASSGPVAPGTKGAVQIARKKLDAAQSKAIEELGLQDHATKIDAKGAITQKPRLDRYNDWIEQKYKTGTGNPDERMALAKDMTENPQKYSKQFESESSPNAQAVEDVAKA

-642 TSLEDAGTTF
+642 TSPEDAGTTF
-652 ADNYN
+652 ANQLDTSTEN
-657 GNLKKPTP
+657 G
-665 TPQVTKTTIK
+665 
-675 TYPVGT
+675 
-681 KISGRTYDGNV
+681 
-692 YHKTNEASIA
+692 AS
-702 DITKNGLVPS
+702 
-712 KKDGRL
+712 
-718 YFHQT
+718 T
-723 LQENLGWGED
+723 L
-733 APIIRT
+733 
-739 KNENVPDLEIVKTA
+739 KTA
-753 TNNTDAPSSAR
+753 PS
-764 SISPDKL
+764 P
-771 EVSYDNGKTWKS
+771 
-783 LAPQVGKETDPKVEA
+783 
-798 PQPTHRTW
+798 
-806 QELMNKTE
+806 
-814 KPLIDYK
+814 
-821 VGDKVTTDTMYGQVT
+821 
-836 GKITK
+836 
-841 VPNFSEDIRIKNNSF
+841 
-856 KIKLDEPLK
+856 
-865 LPNGR
+865 
-870 KSPDTITA
+870 
-878 DGRHFSTE
+878 
-886 GKAMSID
+886 
-893 DPTTA
+893 
-898 LKQEALKY
+898 
-906 KSADEFVKAQGEPVY
+906 
-921 HGTGS
+921 
-926 KFDKFD
+926 
-932 SQFQGQNYRQ
+932 
-942 GEGGFHFT
+942 
-950 SKKSTAENYAT
+950 T
-961 LGAQSQG
+961 LGVS
-968 KASGY
+968 
-973 VIEAHLKL
+973 
-981 NKPLTVEAPSSIRA
+981 
-995 ADFYDDHI
+995 
-1003 GDIQLQ
+1003 
-1009 AMQNGNDGII
+1009 
-1019 VKGNGE
+1019 
-1025 NLHIALSPDVIHTK
+1025 
-1039 QQLTDLYNQAHTEAK
+1039 
-1054 TTAPKVEA
+1054 
-1062 PQVTK
+1062 
-1067 TEPTTVYHGGT
+1067 

-1103 LNGAQKNFDDAAKIR
+1103 LNGAQKGYDDAAKIR
-1118 TQQKAARI
+1118 TQQKGQRI
-1126 NSADGAFQSA
+1126 NAADGAFQSA
-1136 GGGEAGFRAKLGALK
+1136 GGGEAGVRAKLGALK

-1196 WGNAEG
+1196 WGATEG

-1223 AKAIEDAIA
+1223 AKAIEDAVA

-1264 GGQVAVRNFPEWVNA
+1264 GGQVAVRNFPDWVNA

-1308 IVDKLGVRLPAVDGN
+1308 IVDKLGVRLPAVEGN
-1323 SDEIMASANLLEKIP
+1323 SDEIMASAHILEKVP

-1373 DAALKNLSEKDLQDI
+1373 DQALKDLSEKDLRDI

-1406 EKNMQTLA
+1406 EKHMQTLA

-1458 VVVGLAHAAGA
+1458 VVVGLADAAGA
-1469 DVEMDP
+1469 EVEMDP
-1475 RSSDFMKIKI
+1475 RSSDFMKPKV

-1500 VFFARMITG
+1500 VFFARMVTG

-1522 GDGFGQPNRLDL
+1522 GEGFGQPNRLDL
-1534 AQDMFQNKLN
+1534 AQDMLQNKLN

-1554 QSSEGDTGN
+1554 QSSDGETGN
-1563 PNDRKDKF
+1563 PNDRKDRF
-1571 GEDLNVAQETGKLV
+1571 GEDISVAKETADLV
-1585 VPLGIQGLVDSYNDT
+1585 TPLGIGGVTDAYKDT
-1600 GDVGKSVAMNVP
+1600 GDVGKSLAMNVP

-1622 GETATKDQKTDSN
+1622 GESATKDQKTDST

-1640 GGKIQDNMVTDNEGN
+1640 GGKVQDNMVLDNEGN
-1655 VMMDEKNRPIK
+1655 VFMDEKNRPVK
-1666 VKFDKDASEI
+1666 VKFDKDASEA

-1683 KAQNEAYTKKA
+1683 KASNEAYTKKA
-1694 KSLLSQEDQDIY
+1694 KSLLSQEDADLY
-1706 AMGQADPNSLDEAQK
+1706 ATGQADASSLDEGQK

-1726 VKKWVSD
+1726 IKKWVSD
-1733 YGKSVDI
+1733 YGKSTDI

-1745 SDAAKTFYQ
+1745 SDAAKNFYS

-1786 RVKGLP
+1786 RVGGLP

-1850 SSDLKSLIDDG
+1850 SSDLKSLIDEG
-1861 QVSKE
+1861 QISKE
-1866 DLDAAIKLD
+1866 DLDNAMKLD
-1875 EELYNSGL
+1875 DELYNSGL

-1895 NYGYGTPA
+1895 TYGYATP
-1903 GKGGSGGSGAGRGGS
+1903 GKAGGS
-1918 GSGGSGG
+1918 GSGGKG

-1938 AYVSNGTEGAKKEAP
+1938 AYVNNGTEGAKKEAP

-1961 TGISFKDVTTPKKSN
+1961 QGISFKNVSTPKKSN

>member
-17 SPSIRIASQPQQKL
+17 SPSIRIATQPQPKL
-31 TVATAPTQPQP
+31 TVAKAPTQQ
-42 QISIAQPKQ
+42 QSISIAQPKQ
-51 YNISVPKAPAPDPN
+51 YNIAVPKNPNPAPQIPQ
-65 VPNYSNK
+65 YSNK
-72 FKGLTNEGTE
+72 FKGLTSEGTE
-82 TKKLFGWD
+82 TKKLFGFD
-90 VGKYMGDFGKLT
+90 VGRFMGDFGKVT
-102 KVGANRDFESN
+102 KIAANRDYES
-113 SNDFLKSYDQ
+113 SAEDFLASYDK
-123 LGDEV
+123 LGDDA

-134 DVIKKAKEGDQ
+134 DVIKKAKAGDE
-145 VALNTAK
+145 VAINTAK
-152 VLNDNG
+152 VLNDKG
-158 KLGGTFSD
+158 KLTGTFGD
-166 FLEAANNKAFG
+166 FLEAANTKAFG

-184 FGHQK
+184 FGKQGDK
-189 DVQERL
+189 LEQL
-195 DNFTAGQIGKEF
+195 DNFTAGQIGKEL

-222 GAGAAKLVSKIPA
+222 GMGAAKLLSKIPTVN
-235 AARIIEAGGL
+235 RLVQAGGV
-245 AGKAIP
+245 GSKALP

-256 VGGGLTQEA
+256 LGAGLTQEA
-265 ISKARGRDTSF
+265 ISQARGRDTSLV
-276 AQDMATGTA
+276 QDLATGTA
-285 IDVGAN
+285 IDAGAN

-301 NLFRQGEK
+301 NLFRQGQK
-309 SSSVI
+309 SSSMI
-314 NDIIQEADPAK
+314 TDIIQEADPAV
-325 IQQVMKIDNNLA
+325 IQQVMKVDNNLA
-337 NYLAQET
+337 TYLAQET

-354 QMEMDPNIQLPDE
+354 QLDMDPNIQLPDE
-367 VRKRLEKEGISAV
+367 VRKRLEEEGITAV
-380 RKKDTKYGAEYDPN
+380 RQKDNPYGAEYDPN

-399 FNDQSYAT
+399 FRDQSFAT
-407 DTNAY
+407 DANSY

-449 PADVNSEDFSDY
+449 PTDVNSEDFSDY
-461 MQKALTGRIKDVPED
+461 MQKALTGRIKEVPEEL
-476 VRPVIQKYAKI
+476 RPVIAKYART
-487 AAQEADNVGIAGIK
+487 AAAEAEDIGIAGAK
-501 ATDAPTTDFK
+501 ATDVPTTDFN
-511 TKVNSKV
+511 TKVKSEV
-518 NQELFDQGLVSG
+518 NPELFNEGLVSG
-530 KIFEKNIND
+530 KIFESKLGD

-569 IDPVI
+569 IEPVI

-642 TSLEDAGTTF
+642 TSPEDSGTTF
-652 ADNYN
+652 ANQLDTSTEN
-657 GNLKKPTP
+657 GANAL
-665 TPQVTKTTIK
+665 
-675 TYPVGT
+675 
-681 KISGRTYDGNV
+681 
-692 YHKTNEASIA
+692 
-702 DITKNGLVPS
+702 
-712 KKDGRL
+712 
-718 YFHQT
+718 
-723 LQENLGWGED
+723 
-733 APIIRT
+733 
-739 KNENVPDLEIVKTA
+739 KTA
-753 TNNTDAPSSAR
+753 PS
-764 SISPDKL
+764 P
-771 EVSYDNGKTWKS
+771 
-783 LAPQVGKETDPKVEA
+783 
-798 PQPTHRTW
+798 
-806 QELMNKTE
+806 
-814 KPLIDYK
+814 
-821 VGDKVTTDTMYGQVT
+821 
-836 GKITK
+836 
-841 VPNFSEDIRIKNNSF
+841 
-856 KIKLDEPLK
+856 
-865 LPNGR
+865 
-870 KSPDTITA
+870 
-878 DGRHFSTE
+878 
-886 GKAMSID
+886 
-893 DPTTA
+893 
-898 LKQEALKY
+898 
-906 KSADEFVKAQGEPVY
+906 
-921 HGTGS
+921 
-926 KFDKFD
+926 
-932 SQFQGQNYRQ
+932 
-942 GEGGFHFT
+942 
-950 SKKSTAENYAT
+950 T
-961 LGAQSQG
+961 LG
-968 KASGY
+968 
-973 VIEAHLKL
+973 V
-981 NKPLTVEAPSSIRA
+981 
-995 ADFYDDHI
+995 
-1003 GDIQLQ
+1003 
-1009 AMQNGNDGII
+1009 
-1019 VKGNGE
+1019 
-1025 NLHIALSPDVIHTK
+1025 SP
-1039 QQLTDLYNQAHTEAK
+1039 QR
-1054 TTAPKVEA
+1054 
-1062 PQVTK
+1062 
-1067 TEPTTVYHGGT
+1067 
-1078 PQKAEEIVPNADD
+1078 AEEIVPNADD

-1126 NSADGAFQSA
+1126 SKADGAFEAA

-1164 SESTQNTILN
+1164 SESTQNTILD

-1196 WGNAEG
+1196 WGAAEG

-1223 AKAIEDAIA
+1223 AKAIEDAVQ

-1237 WRDKIV
+1237 WRDRIV

-1264 GGQVAVRNFPEWVNA
+1264 GGQVAVRNFPDWVNA

-1308 IVDKLGVRLPAVDGN
+1308 IVDKLGVRLPAVEGN
-1323 SDEIMASANLLEKIP
+1323 SDEIMASAHILEKVP

-1353 GLTKLRYNIAKKWID
+1353 GLTKLRYNIAKKWLD

-1373 DAALKNLSEKDLQDI
+1373 DQALKELSEKDLRDI

-1414 TTLFAPRLWASRLNA
+1414 TTLFAPRLWASRLNT

-1442 RRRAIENIASF
+1442 RRRAVENMASF
-1453 MGAAG
+1453 LGAAG
-1458 VVVGLAHAAGA
+1458 VVVGLADAAGM

-1475 RSSDFMKIKI
+1475 RSSDFMKPKV

-1495 LQQNV
+1495 LQQNI

-1509 EKKNSSTGEIQTM
+1509 EKKNSSSGEIQTM
-1522 GDGFGQPNRLDL
+1522 GEGFGQPNRLDL
-1534 AQDMFQNKLN
+1534 AQDMLQNKLN

-1554 QSSEGDTGN
+1554 QSTDGDTGN
-1563 PNDRKDKF
+1563 PNDRKDRF
-1571 GEDLNVAQETGKLV
+1571 GEDISVAKETLDLV
-1585 VPLGIQGLVDSYNDT
+1585 TPLGVGGLSDTYADT
-1600 GDVGKSVAMNVP
+1600 GDLPKSLAMNVP

-1622 GETATKDQKTDSN
+1622 GETPTKDTKTDSN

-1640 GGKIQDNMVTDNEGN
+1640 GGKIQDNMVLDNEGN
-1655 VMMDEKNRPIK
+1655 VFMDEKNRPVK
-1666 VKFDKDASEI
+1666 VKFDKDATET

-1683 KAQNEAYTKKA
+1683 KAANEAYTKKA
-1694 KSLLSQEDQDIY
+1694 KSLLSQEDADLY
-1706 AMGQADPNSLDEAQK
+1706 ATGQADPNSLDEAQK

-1726 VKKWVSD
+1726 IKKWVSD
-1733 YGKSVDI
+1733 YGKSVDV

-1745 SDAAKTFYQ
+1745 SDAAKNFYS
-1754 KYNTMTKKDQENWL
+1754 KYNTMTKKDQEAWL

-1773 ENAKTVATELNKQ
+1773 ENAKTVAAELNKQ
-1786 RVKGLP
+1786 RVEGLP

-1809 DLLEHPEYTNID
+1809 DLLEHPEYTAID
-1821 KQNKARAFQTKAY
+1821 KQNKARAFQAKAY

-1895 NYGYGTPA
+1895 TYGYGTPSKA
-1903 GKGGSGGSGAGRGGS
+1903 GGSGGSGGGR
-1918 GSGGSGG
+1918 G

-1938 AYVSNGTEGAKKEAP
+1938 AYVNTSSEGSKKEAP
-1953 QFSSKRRT
+1953 QFSAKRRT
-1961 TGISFKDVTTPKKSN
+1961 TGISFKDVSTPKKSN

>member
-31 TVATAPTQPQP
+31 TVAKAPTQPQP

-51 YNISVPKAPAPDPN
+51 YNIAVPKAPAPTQQ
-65 VPNYSNK
+65 VPQYTNK
-72 FKGLTNEGTE
+72 FKGLTSQGTE
-82 TKKLFGWD
+82 TKRLFGLD
-90 VGKYMGDFGKLT
+90 VGQFMGDFGKVT
-102 KVGANRDFESN
+102 KISAGRDYESN
-113 SNDFLKSYDQ
+113 ADDFIKSYDG
-123 LGDEV
+123 LNDDV

-152 VLNDNG
+152 VLNDKG

-177 WTMNGAN
+177 WTMNAAN
-184 FGHQK
+184 FGKQK
-189 DVQERL
+189 DVQEQL

-222 GAGAAKLVSKIPA
+222 GAGAAKLVSKIPT
-235 AARIIEAGGL
+235 AARIIKAGGVG
-245 AGKAIP
+245 AKVIP
-251 FLADS
+251 FLANS
-256 VGGGLTQEA
+256 VGGGLTQEV

-276 AQDMATGTA
+276 AQDMVAGTA

-291 LVFKGAGKFT
+291 LLFKGAGKFVS
-301 NLFRQGEK
+301 LFRNGEK
-309 SSSVI
+309 SASIVD
-314 NDIIQEADPAK
+314 DILKEADPSK
-325 IQQVMKIDNNLA
+325 IKEVMKVDDNLA
-337 NYLAQET
+337 NYLANET
-344 NPDTVKEVLR
+344 NPDAVREVLKSL
-354 QMEMDPNIQLPDE
+354 ELDPNIQLPDA
-367 VRKRLEKEGISAV
+367 VRKRLKEEGISAV
-380 RKKDTKYGAEYDPN
+380 RKKDNQYGAEYDPN

-399 FNDQSYAT
+399 FKDQSFAT
-407 DTNAY
+407 DANTY

-461 MQKALTGRIKDVPED
+461 MQKALTGRIKEVPEEL
-476 VRPVIQKYAKI
+476 RPVIAKYAKT
-487 AAQEADNVGIAGIK
+487 AANEAEDLGIAGAK
-501 ATDAPTTDFK
+501 AVDAPTTDFK
-511 TKVNSKV
+511 PKVNSQVGKTANYLDTNTSQQV
-518 NQELFDQGLVSG
+518 LNKTIQPKSELWSRWFKQSD
-530 KIFEKNIND
+530 
-539 LKLGPNTDPT
+539 
-549 EAPDMAQVAK
+549 
-559 YIDDISNGKP
+559 Y
-569 IDPVI
+569 
-574 VERGPNGEL
+574 
-583 LVDDG
+583 
-588 KHRLE
+588 
-593 ALKAL
+593 KAL
-598 GIEDVPVI
+598 PEIEQDILNNPQIKDAGTSRMYDYYKEMFGENMTYDEFLNKDINLYRGGNTSNSAKNRMNSYSLLERKAKRFGDVSSVTVKPKDTYGMLGDFSEGEVFVPA
-606 EKGAKSA
+606 KSQAKSA

-642 TSLEDAGTTF
+642 TSPEDAGTTF
-652 ADNYN
+652 TNQLDTSTEN
-657 GNLKKPTP
+657 G
-665 TPQVTKTTIK
+665 
-675 TYPVGT
+675 
-681 KISGRTYDGNV
+681 
-692 YHKTNEASIA
+692 ASA
-702 DITKNGLVPS
+702 L
-712 KKDGRL
+712 
-718 YFHQT
+718 
-723 LQENLGWGED
+723 
-733 APIIRT
+733 
-739 KNENVPDLEIVKTA
+739 KTA
-753 TNNTDAPSSAR
+753 PS
-764 SISPDKL
+764 P
-771 EVSYDNGKTWKS
+771 
-783 LAPQVGKETDPKVEA
+783 
-798 PQPTHRTW
+798 
-806 QELMNKTE
+806 
-814 KPLIDYK
+814 
-821 VGDKVTTDTMYGQVT
+821 
-836 GKITK
+836 
-841 VPNFSEDIRIKNNSF
+841 
-856 KIKLDEPLK
+856 
-865 LPNGR
+865 
-870 KSPDTITA
+870 
-878 DGRHFSTE
+878 
-886 GKAMSID
+886 
-893 DPTTA
+893 
-898 LKQEALKY
+898 
-906 KSADEFVKAQGEPVY
+906 
-921 HGTGS
+921 
-926 KFDKFD
+926 
-932 SQFQGQNYRQ
+932 
-942 GEGGFHFT
+942 
-950 SKKSTAENYAT
+950 T
-961 LGAQSQG
+961 LG
-968 KASGY
+968 
-973 VIEAHLKL
+973 V
-981 NKPLTVEAPSSIRA
+981 
-995 ADFYDDHI
+995 
-1003 GDIQLQ
+1003 
-1009 AMQNGNDGII
+1009 
-1019 VKGNGE
+1019 
-1025 NLHIALSPDVIHTK
+1025 SP
-1039 QQLTDLYNQAHTEAK
+1039 QR
-1054 TTAPKVEA
+1054 
-1062 PQVTK
+1062 
-1067 TEPTTVYHGGT
+1067 
-1078 PQKAEEIVPNADD
+1078 AEEIVPNADD

-1126 NSADGAFQSA
+1126 SQANGAFESA

-1196 WGNAEG
+1196 WGATEG

-1209 NMIRKYFGEDGDQM
+1209 NMIRKYFGPEDGEQM
-1223 AKAIEDAIA
+1223 AKAIEDAVA

-1243 DIAGVPRAAM
+1243 DIAGIPRAAM

-1264 GGQVAVRNFPEWVNA
+1264 GGQVAVRNFPDWVNA

-1308 IVDKLGVRLPAVDGN
+1308 IVDKLGVRLPAVEGN
-1323 SDEIMASANLLEKIP
+1323 SDEIMASAHILEKVP

-1373 DAALKNLSEKDLQDI
+1373 DEALKNLSEKDLQDI

-1453 MGAAG
+1453 MAAAG
-1458 VVVGLAHAAGA
+1458 VVVGLADAAGA
-1469 DVEMDP
+1469 EVEMDP
-1475 RSSDFMKIKI
+1475 RSSDFMKIKV
-1485 GNTRFDVFGG
+1485 GNTRFDIFGG

-1500 VFFARMITG
+1500 VFFSRMVTG

-1522 GDGFGQPNRLDL
+1522 GEGFGQPNRLDL
-1534 AQDMFQNKLN
+1534 SQDMFQNKLN

-1563 PNDRKDKF
+1563 PNDRKDRF
-1571 GEDLNVAQETGKLV
+1571 GEDINVAQETGKLV
-1585 VPLGIQGLVDSYNDT
+1585 TPLGIQGLVDTYNDT

-1622 GETATKDQKTDSN
+1622 GETPTKDQKTDSN

-1733 YGKSVDI
+1733 YGKSVDV

-1745 SDAAKTFYQ
+1745 SDAAKNFYA

-1768 KESPD
+1768 KEAPD
-1773 ENAKTVATELNKQ
+1773 DNAKTVTAELNKQ
-1786 RVKGLP
+1786 RVAGLP

-1821 KQNKARAFQTKAY
+1821 KQNKAKAFQSKAY

-1850 SSDLKSLIDDG
+1850 SSDLKTLIDDG
-1861 QVSKE
+1861 QISKA
-1866 DLDAAIKLD
+1866 DLDEAIKLD
-1875 EELYNSGL
+1875 NELYASGL

-1895 NYGYGTPA
+1895 TYGYGSPA
-1903 GKGGSGGSGAGRGGS
+1903 T

-1925 GSGSGESK
+1925 GSGGSGSGGTK
-1933 RAYLS
+1933 KAYLS
-1938 AYVSNGTEGAKKEAP
+1938 AYVTNSTEGSKKESP

-1961 TGISFKDVTTPKKSN
+1961 QGISFKDVSTPKKSN

>member
-31 TVATAPTQPQP
+31 TVAKAPTQQQP

-51 YNISVPKAPAPDPN
+51 YNIAVPKNPSTAPAQPQ
-65 VPNYSNK
+65 YTNK

-82 TKKLFGWD
+82 TKKLFGFD
-90 VGKYMGDFGKLT
+90 VGRFMGDYGKVT
-102 KVGANRDFESN
+102 KLAANRDFESDAD
-113 SNDFLKSYDQ
+113 SFLASYDK
-123 LGDEV
+123 LGDDA

-134 DVIKKAKEGDQ
+134 DVIKKAKAGDE
-145 VALNTAK
+145 VAINTAK
-152 VLNDNG
+152 VLNDKG
-158 KLGGTFSD
+158 KLTGTFGD

-177 WTMNGAN
+177 WTMNASN
-184 FGHQK
+184 FNKQK
-189 DVQERL
+189 DVQDRL

-222 GAGAAKLVSKIPA
+222 GMGAAKLLSKIPA
-235 AARIIEAGGL
+235 AQRVIAAGGT
-245 AGKAIP
+245 AGKVLP

-265 ISKARGRDTSF
+265 ISQARGRDTSF

-301 NLFRQGEK
+301 NLFRQGQK
-309 SSSVI
+309 SSSVVA
-314 NDIIQEADPAK
+314 DIIQESDPAV

-344 NPDTVKEVLR
+344 NPNTVKEVLR
-354 QMEMDPNIQLPDE
+354 QMELDPNIQLPDG
-367 VRKRLEKEGISAV
+367 VRKRLEEEGISAV
-380 RKKDTKYGAEYDPN
+380 RKKDNQYGAEYDPN

-399 FNDQSYAT
+399 FRDQSFAT
-407 DTNAY
+407 DENTY

-417 HIFKNKLT
+417 HIFKTKLT

-461 MQKALTGRIKDVPED
+461 MQKALTGRIKDVPEE

-613 VPTPEQAVGDVSKA
+613 VPTPEQAVGDVAKA

-665 TPQVTKTTIK
+665 TPQVTKT
-675 TYPVGT
+675 
-681 KISGRTYDGNV
+681 
-692 YHKTNEASIA
+692 
-702 DITKNGLVPS
+702 
-712 KKDGRL
+712 
-718 YFHQT
+718 
-723 LQENLGWGED
+723 
-733 APIIRT
+733 
-739 KNENVPDLEIVKTA
+739 
-753 TNNTDAPSSAR
+753 
-764 SISPDKL
+764 
-771 EVSYDNGKTWKS
+771 
-783 LAPQVGKETDPKVEA
+783 
-798 PQPTHRTW
+798 PT
-806 QELMNKTE
+806 
-814 KPLIDYK
+814 
-821 VGDKVTTDTMYGQVT
+821 V
-836 GKITK
+836 
-841 VPNFSEDIRIKNNSF
+841 
-856 KIKLDEPLK
+856 
-865 LPNGR
+865 
-870 KSPDTITA
+870 
-878 DGRHFSTE
+878 
-886 GKAMSID
+886 
-893 DPTTA
+893 DPTAA

-906 KSADEFVKAQGEPVY
+906 KSADEFVKAKTNAYHGSDATFESMQVGRPTKRRMMFGEYDTTSNGMFFTPDPKVAREYGQNVGGYHANVQKPLVFSDRANDGLFNEFDRLIANDKNIDIKPGEPGFQEFMY
-921 HGTGS
+921 FDGELGKKFTAFAKSKGFDGAKLRETSEFTGEP
-926 KFDKFD
+926 FD
-932 SQFQGQNYRQ
+932 SIVAFDN
-942 GEGGFHFT
+942 
-950 SKKSTAENYAT
+950 N
-961 LGAQSQG
+961 L
-968 KASGY
+968 
-973 VIEAHLKL
+973 VL
-981 NKPLTVEAPSSIRA
+981 NDE
-995 ADFYDDHI
+995 
-1003 GDIQLQ
+1003 
-1009 AMQNGNDGII
+1009 
-1019 VKGNGE
+1019 
-1025 NLHIALSPDVIHTK
+1025 
-1039 QQLTDLYNQAHTEAK
+1039 QLTDLYNQAHTEAK

-1196 WGNAEG
+1196 WGATEG

-1209 NMIRKYFGEDGDQM
+1209 NQIRKYFGEDGEQI
-1223 AKAIEDAIA
+1223 AKAIEDAVA

-1243 DIAGVPRAAM
+1243 DIAGIPRAAM

-1264 GGQVAVRNFPEWVNA
+1264 GGQVAVRNFPDWVNA

-1308 IVDKLGVRLPAVDGN
+1308 IVDKLGVRLPAVEGN

-1368 SLGGP
+1368 SLGGT
-1373 DAALKNLSEKDLQDI
+1373 DEALKNLSEKDLRDI

-1406 EKNMQTLA
+1406 EKHMQTLA

-1458 VVVGLAHAAGA
+1458 VVVGLADAAGM

-1475 RSSDFMKIKI
+1475 RSSDFMKIKT
-1485 GNTRFDVFGG
+1485 GNTRFDIFGG

-1522 GDGFGQPNRLDL
+1522 GDGFGQPTRLDL
-1534 AQDMFQNKLN
+1534 AQDMLQNKLN

-1563 PNDRKDKF
+1563 PNDRKDRF
-1571 GEDLNVAQETGKLV
+1571 GEDINVAKETGKLV
-1585 VPLGIQGLVDSYNDT
+1585 VPLGIQGLADSYNDT
-1600 GDVGKSVAMNVP
+1600 GDPVKAAAMNIP

-1640 GGKIQDNMVTDNEGN
+1640 GGKIQDNMVLDNEGN
-1655 VMMDEKNRPIK
+1655 VFLDEKNRPVK
-1666 VKFDKDASEI
+1666 VKFDKDASEV

-1683 KAQNEAYTKKA
+1683 KAANEAYTKKA
-1694 KSLLSQEDQDIY
+1694 KSLLSQEDADLY
-1706 AMGQADPNSLDEAQK
+1706 ATGQADPNSLDQTQK

-1726 VKKWVSD
+1726 IKKWVSD

-1745 SDAAKTFYQ
+1745 SDAAKNFYA
-1754 KYNTMTKKDQENWL
+1754 KYNTMTKKDQKNWL

-1821 KQNKARAFQTKAY
+1821 KQNKARAFQAKAY

-1861 QVSKE
+1861 QISKE
-1866 DLDAAIKLD
+1866 DLSAAIKLD

-1895 NYGYGTPA
+1895 TYGYGTP
-1903 GKGGSGGSGAGRGGS
+1903 AGRGGS

-1961 TGISFKDVTTPKKSN
+1961 TGISFKDVSTPKKSN

>member
-31 TVATAPTQPQP
+31 TVAKAPTQQQP

-51 YNISVPKAPAPDPN
+51 YNIAVPQAPAPNPN

-82 TKKLFGWD
+82 SKKLFGFD
-90 VGKYMGDFGKLT
+90 VGRFMGDYGKIT
-102 KVGANRDFESN
+102 KLGIGRDYES
-113 SNDFLKSYDQ
+113 SADDFIASYDK
-123 LGDEV
+123 LGDDA
-128 RRIYVN
+128 RRIYV
-134 DVIKKAKEGDQ
+134 DQVIKKAKEGDQ

-152 VLNDNG
+152 TLNDRG

-166 FLEAANNKAFG
+166 FLDAANNKAFG
-177 WTMNGAN
+177 WTMNAAN

-189 DVQERL
+189 DVQGQL

-222 GAGAAKLVSKIPA
+222 GAGAAKLLSKIPA
-235 AARIIEAGGL
+235 AQRIIQAGGV
-245 AGKAIP
+245 GSKALP

-256 VGGGLTQEA
+256 LGGGLTQEA
-265 ISKARGRDTSF
+265 ISQARGRDTSLV
-276 AQDMATGTA
+276 QDLATGTA
-285 IDVGAN
+285 IDAGAN
-291 LVFKGAGKFT
+291 LLFKGAGKFT

-309 SSSVI
+309 SASVVD
-314 NDIIQEADPAK
+314 DIIKEADPSR
-325 IQQVMKIDNNLA
+325 IQQVMKVDNNLA

-367 VRKRLEKEGISAV
+367 VRKRLEEEGISAV
-380 RKKDTKYGAEYDPN
+380 RKKDNQYGAEYDPN

-399 FNDQSYAT
+399 FKDQSFAT
-407 DTNAY
+407 DANTY

-417 HIFKNKLT
+417 HIYKNKLT

-449 PADVNSEDFSDY
+449 PNDVNSEDFSDY
-461 MQKALTGRIKDVPED
+461 MQKALTGRIKEVPEE

-487 AAQEADNVGIAGIK
+487 ANQEADNLGIVGIK
-501 ATDAPTTDFK
+501 SNDAPTTDFK

-518 NQELFDQGLVSG
+518 NKELFDEGLVSG

-539 LKLGPNTDPT
+539 LRLGPNTDPT

-613 VPTPEQAVGDVSKA
+613 APTPEQAVGDVAKA
-627 QTGVSDAAPDGSVKT
+627 NTGVSDAAPDGSVKT
-642 TSLEDAGTTF
+642 TSPEDAGTTF
-652 ADNYN
+652 ANQLDTSTEN
-657 GNLKKPTP
+657 G
-665 TPQVTKTTIK
+665 
-675 TYPVGT
+675 
-681 KISGRTYDGNV
+681 
-692 YHKTNEASIA
+692 ASA
-702 DITKNGLVPS
+702 
-712 KKDGRL
+712 
-718 YFHQT
+718 
-723 LQENLGWGED
+723 
-733 APIIRT
+733 
-739 KNENVPDLEIVKTA
+739 VKTA
-753 TNNTDAPSSAR
+753 
-764 SISPDKL
+764 
-771 EVSYDNGKTWKS
+771 
-783 LAPQVGKETDPKVEA
+783 
-798 PQPTHRTW
+798 PQPS
-806 QELMNKTE
+806 LG
-814 KPLIDYK
+814 L
-821 VGDKVTTDTMYGQVT
+821 
-836 GKITK
+836 
-841 VPNFSEDIRIKNNSF
+841 
-856 KIKLDEPLK
+856 
-865 LPNGR
+865 
-870 KSPDTITA
+870 SPQTA
-878 DGRHFSTE
+878 D
-886 GKAMSID
+886 
-893 DPTTA
+893 
-898 LKQEALKY
+898 
-906 KSADEFVKAQGEPVY
+906 
-921 HGTGS
+921 
-926 KFDKFD
+926 
-932 SQFQGQNYRQ
+932 
-942 GEGGFHFT
+942 
-950 SKKSTAENYAT
+950 
-961 LGAQSQG
+961 
-968 KASGY
+968 
-973 VIEAHLKL
+973 
-981 NKPLTVEAPSSIRA
+981 
-995 ADFYDDHI
+995 
-1003 GDIQLQ
+1003 
-1009 AMQNGNDGII
+1009 
-1019 VKGNGE
+1019 
-1025 NLHIALSPDVIHTK
+1025 
-1039 QQLTDLYNQAHTEAK
+1039 
-1054 TTAPKVEA
+1054 
-1062 PQVTK
+1062 
-1067 TEPTTVYHGGT
+1067 
-1078 PQKAEEIVPNADD
+1078 EIVPNADA

-1103 LNGAQKNFDDAAKIR
+1103 LNSAQKGFDDAAKIR

-1126 NSADGAFQSA
+1126 NTADGAFQSA

-1196 WGNAEG
+1196 WGSAEG

-1209 NMIRKYFGEDGDQM
+1209 NMIRKYFGPEDGEQM

-1237 WRDKIV
+1237 WRDRIV
-1243 DIAGVPRAAM
+1243 DIAGIPRAAM

-1264 GGQVAVRNFPEWVNA
+1264 GGQVAVRNFPEWLNA

-1308 IVDKLGVRLPAVDGN
+1308 IVDKLGVRLPAVEGN
-1323 SDEIMASANLLEKIP
+1323 SDEIMASAHILEKVP

-1353 GLTKLRYNIAKKWID
+1353 GLTKLRYNIAKKWLD

-1373 DAALKNLSEKDLQDI
+1373 DQALKELSEKDLRDI

-1458 VVVGLAHAAGA
+1458 VVVGLADAAGM

-1475 RSSDFMKIKI
+1475 RSSDFMKIKT
-1485 GNTRFDVFGG
+1485 GNTRFDIFGG

-1500 VFFARMITG
+1500 VFFSRMITG

-1522 GDGFGQPNRLDL
+1522 GDGFGQPTRLDL
-1534 AQDMFQNKLN
+1534 AQDMLQNKLN

-1563 PNDRKDKF
+1563 PNDRKDRF
-1571 GEDLNVAQETGKLV
+1571 GEDLNVAKETGKLV

-1600 GDVGKSVAMNVP
+1600 GDVGKSVAMNIP

-1622 GETATKDQKTDSN
+1622 GETPTKDQKTGSD

-1666 VKFDKDASEI
+1666 VKFDKNASEAQ
-1676 EKKAALK
+1676 KAAAKK
-1683 KAQNEAYTKKA
+1683 KAQNEAYTAKA
-1694 KSLLSQEDQDIY
+1694 KSLLSQEDADLY
-1706 AMGQADPNSLDEAQK
+1706 ATGQADPNSLDQAQK

-1726 VKKWVSD
+1726 IKKWVSD

-1745 SDAAKTFYQ
+1745 SDAAKNFYA
-1754 KYNTMTKKDQENWL
+1754 KYNTMTKKDQEAWL

-1773 ENAKTVATELNKQ
+1773 ENAKNVAAELNKQ

-1821 KQNKARAFQTKAY
+1821 KQNKAKAFQTKAY

-1850 SSDLKSLIDDG
+1850 SSDLKTLIDDG
-1861 QVSKE
+1861 QISKA

-1883 TGSLKFSKKFRN
+1883 TGSLKFTKKFRST
-1895 NYGYGTPA
+1895 YGYGSPA
-1903 GKGGSGGSGAGRGGS
+1903 TGK
-1918 GSGGSGG
+1918 GGSGG
-1925 GSGSGESK
+1925 GSGGSGETK
-1933 RAYLS
+1933 KAYLS
-1938 AYVSNGTEGAKKEAP
+1938 AYVTNSTEGSKKESP

-1961 TGISFKDVTTPKKSN
+1961 QGISFKDVSTPKKSN

>member
-31 TVATAPTQPQP
+31 TVAKAPTQPQP

-82 TKKLFGWD
+82 SKKLFGLD
-90 VGKYMGDFGKLT
+90 VGRFMGDYGKIT
-102 KVGANRDFESN
+102 KLGIGRDYES
-113 SNDFLKSYDQ
+113 SADDFIASYDK
-123 LGDEV
+123 LGDDA
-128 RRIYVN
+128 RRIYV
-134 DVIKKAKEGDQ
+134 DQVIKKAKEGDQ

-152 VLNDNG
+152 TLNDRG

-177 WTMNGAN
+177 WTMNAAN

-189 DVQERL
+189 DVQGQL

-222 GAGAAKLVSKIPA
+222 GAGAAKLLSKIPA
-235 AARIIEAGGL
+235 AQRVIAAGGTASKVL
-245 AGKAIP
+245 P

-265 ISKARGRDTSF
+265 ISQARGRDTNI
-276 AQDMATGTA
+276 AQDLATGTA

-309 SSSVI
+309 SASVVD
-314 NDIIQEADPAK
+314 DIIKEADPAR

-354 QMEMDPNIQLPDE
+354 QMDMDPNIQLPDE
-367 VRKRLEKEGISAV
+367 VRKRLEEEGISAI

-399 FNDQSYAT
+399 FNNQSYAT

-432 KGTGE
+432 KGTGG

-461 MQKALTGRIKDVPED
+461 MQKALTGRIKDVPEE

-598 GIEDVPVI
+598 GIEDIPVI

-613 VPTPEQAVGDVSKA
+613 EKVVGDVSKA

-642 TSLEDAGTTF
+642 TSPEDSGTTF
-652 ADNYN
+652 ATTQEQVQQALDSGDIAGLLPAKSSAPVANDGPN
-657 GNLKKPTP
+657 GFVIKDKPENIQIGKDLKSIERELEKVRQGKSTKSPEEIRALLRKRDELIAQAQSSTATP
-665 TPQVTKTTIK
+665 TPEKPK
-675 TYPVGT
+675 KAGL
-681 KISGRTYDGNV
+681 KISAYQKSVENYKARTDTGITFRDPETKKNISRTYEDV
-692 YHKTNEASIA
+692 KSELDTLR
-702 DITKNGLVPS
+702 GLP
-712 KKDGRL
+712 
-718 YFHQT
+718 
-723 LQENLGWGED
+723 ED
-733 APIIRT
+733 QVDAT
-739 KNENVPDLEIVKTA
+739 VK
-753 TNNTDAPSSAR
+753 AR
-764 SISPDKL
+764 A
-771 EVSYDNGKTWKS
+771 KS
-783 LAPQVGKETDPKVEA
+783 LE
-798 PQPTHRTW
+798 
-806 QELMNKTE
+806 
-814 KPLIDYK
+814 
-821 VGDKVTTDTMYGQVT
+821 DKMS
-836 GKITK
+836 K
-841 VPNFSEDIRIKNNSF
+841 FRSENAKYAFPDA
-856 KIKLDEPLK
+856 DEP
-865 LPNGR
+865 
-870 KSPDTITA
+870 TQ
-878 DGRHFSTE
+878 
-886 GKAMSID
+886 KAI
-893 DPTTA
+893 
-898 LKQEALKY
+898 QEVMDQLNPANR
-906 KSADEFVKAQGEPVY
+906 AFNKAQ
-921 HGTGS
+921 
-926 KFDKFD
+926 K
-932 SQFQGQNYRQ
+932 
-942 GEGGFHFT
+942 
-950 SKKSTAENYAT
+950 
-961 LGAQSQG
+961 LQS
-968 KASGY
+968 S
-973 VIEAHLKL
+973 E
-981 NKPLTVEAPSSIRA
+981 
-995 ADFYDDHI
+995 
-1003 GDIQLQ
+1003 
-1009 AMQNGNDGII
+1009 
-1019 VKGNGE
+1019 
-1025 NLHIALSPDVIHTK
+1025 
-1039 QQLTDLYNQAHTEAK
+1039 
-1054 TTAPKVEA
+1054 
-1062 PQVTK
+1062 
-1067 TEPTTVYHGGT
+1067 
-1078 PQKAEEIVPNADD
+1078 
-1091 ETKRA
+1091 
-1096 VQEVLDN
+1096 
-1103 LNGAQKNFDDAAKIR
+1103 
-1118 TQQKAARI
+1118 KAARI
-1126 NSADGAFQSA
+1126 NKGVASYEAA
-1136 GGGEAGFRAKLGALK
+1136 GGGEAGFRAKLGSLK
-1151 GKYAESGFNPITA
+1151 GKYTESGFEPLTA
-1164 SESTQNTILN
+1164 SESTQKTLLD
-1174 DIESSSLRSFEKLN
+1174 DIEKSNLRDFEKLN
-1188 LQNAMRKI
+1188 TQQALRKI
-1196 WGNAEG
+1196 WGSVDA
-1202 KPTPGEI
+1202 KPTKSDI
-1209 NMIRKYFGEDGDQM
+1209 NYIRKYFGDDMADAVDQS
-1223 AKAIEDAIA
+1223 IE
-1232 EDPKT
+1232 EGGKN
-1237 WRDKIV
+1237 WRDRIV

-1338 VYGRGI
+1338 VYGKGI

-1353 GLTKLRYNIAKKWID
+1353 GLTKLRYNIAKKWLD

-1373 DAALKNLSEKDLQDI
+1373 DQALKELSEKDLRDI

-1442 RRRAIENIASF
+1442 RRRAVENMASF
-1453 MGAAG
+1453 LGAAG
-1458 VVVGLAHAAGA
+1458 AVVGLADAAGM

-1475 RSSDFMKIKI
+1475 RSSDFMKIKT
-1485 GNTRFDVFGG
+1485 GNTRFDIFGG

-1500 VFFARMITG
+1500 VFFSRMITG

-1522 GDGFGQPNRLDL
+1522 GDGFGQPTRLDL
-1534 AQDMFQNKLN
+1534 AQDMLQNKLN

-1571 GEDLNVAQETGKLV
+1571 GEDLNVAQETGKLFT
-1585 VPLGIQGLVDSYNDT
+1585 PLGVGGLTDAYNDT
-1600 GDVGKSVAMNVP
+1600 GSIPQSVAMNVP

-1655 VMMDEKNRPIK
+1655 VMRDEKNRPIK
-1666 VKFDKDASEI
+1666 VKFDKNASEAQ
-1676 EKKAALK
+1676 KAAAKK
-1683 KAQNEAYTKKA
+1683 KAQNEAYTAKA
-1694 KSLLSQEDQDIY
+1694 KTLLSQEDADLY
-1706 AMGQADPNSLDEAQK
+1706 ATGQADPNSLDQAQK

-1726 VKKWVSD
+1726 IKKWVSD
-1733 YGKSVDI
+1733 YGKSVDV

-1745 SDAAKTFYQ
+1745 SDAAKNFYA

-1821 KQNKARAFQTKAY
+1821 KQNKAKAFQTKAY

-1850 SSDLKSLIDDG
+1850 SSDLKTLIDDG
-1861 QVSKE
+1861 QISKA
-1866 DLDAAIKLD
+1866 DLDEAIKLD
-1875 EELYNSGL
+1875 NELYASGL

-1895 NYGYGTPA
+1895 TYGYAAPA
-1903 GKGGSGGSGAGRGGS
+1903 TG

-1925 GSGSGESK
+1925 GSGGSGETK

-1938 AYVSNGTEGAKKEAP
+1938 AYVTNSTEGSKKDSP

-1961 TGISFKDVTTPKKSN
+1961 QGISFKDVSTPKKSN

>member
-31 TVATAPTQPQP
+31 TVAKAPTQPQP

-51 YNISVPKAPAPDPN
+51 YNIAVPKAPAPDPN

-72 FKGLTNEGTE
+72 FKGLTSEGTE

-90 VGKYMGDFGKLT
+90 VGKYMGDFGKVT
-102 KVGANRDFESN
+102 KLSAGRDYESN
-113 SNDFLKSYDQ
+113 ADDFIKSYDN
-123 LGDEV
+123 LNDDV

-152 VLNDNG
+152 TLNDRG

-177 WTMNGAN
+177 WTMNAAN

-189 DVQERL
+189 DVQEQL

-235 AARIIEAGGL
+235 AQRIIEAGGI
-245 AGKAIP
+245 GSKAIP
-251 FLADS
+251 FLANS
-256 VGGGLTQEA
+256 VGGGVTQEV

-276 AQDMATGTA
+276 AQDMVAGTA

-291 LVFKGAGKFT
+291 LLFKGAGKFT
-301 NLFRQGEK
+301 SLFRQGEK
-309 SSSVI
+309 SASVVD
-314 NDIIQEADPAK
+314 DIIKEADPAR

-354 QMEMDPNIQLPDE
+354 QLDMDPNIQLPDA
-367 VRKRLEKEGISAV
+367 VRKRLEEEGISAV
-380 RKKDTKYGAEYDPN
+380 RKKDNPYGAEYDPN

-399 FNDQSYAT
+399 FRDQSFAT
-407 DTNAY
+407 DENTY

-461 MQKALTGRIKDVPED
+461 MQKALTGRIKDVPEE

-665 TPQVTKTTIK
+665 TPQVTKT
-675 TYPVGT
+675 
-681 KISGRTYDGNV
+681 
-692 YHKTNEASIA
+692 
-702 DITKNGLVPS
+702 
-712 KKDGRL
+712 
-718 YFHQT
+718 
-723 LQENLGWGED
+723 
-733 APIIRT
+733 
-739 KNENVPDLEIVKTA
+739 
-753 TNNTDAPSSAR
+753 
-764 SISPDKL
+764 
-771 EVSYDNGKTWKS
+771 
-783 LAPQVGKETDPKVEA
+783 
-798 PQPTHRTW
+798 
-806 QELMNKTE
+806 
-814 KPLIDYK
+814 
-821 VGDKVTTDTMYGQVT
+821 
-836 GKITK
+836 
-841 VPNFSEDIRIKNNSF
+841 
-856 KIKLDEPLK
+856 
-865 LPNGR
+865 
-870 KSPDTITA
+870 
-878 DGRHFSTE
+878 
-886 GKAMSID
+886 
-893 DPTTA
+893 
-898 LKQEALKY
+898 
-906 KSADEFVKAQGEPVY
+906 
-921 HGTGS
+921 
-926 KFDKFD
+926 
-932 SQFQGQNYRQ
+932 
-942 GEGGFHFT
+942 
-950 SKKSTAENYAT
+950 
-961 LGAQSQG
+961 
-968 KASGY
+968 
-973 VIEAHLKL
+973 
-981 NKPLTVEAPSSIRA
+981 
-995 ADFYDDHI
+995 
-1003 GDIQLQ
+1003 
-1009 AMQNGNDGII
+1009 
-1019 VKGNGE
+1019 
-1025 NLHIALSPDVIHTK
+1025 
-1039 QQLTDLYNQAHTEAK
+1039 
-1054 TTAPKVEA
+1054 
-1062 PQVTK
+1062 
-1067 TEPTTVYHGGT
+1067 EPTTVYHGGT

-1196 WGNAEG
+1196 WGATDG

-1223 AKAIEDAIA
+1223 AKAIEDAVA

-1237 WRDKIV
+1237 WRDRIV

-1264 GGQVAVRNFPEWVNA
+1264 GGQVAVRNFPDWVNA

-1368 SLGGP
+1368 SLGGT
-1373 DAALKNLSEKDLQDI
+1373 DEALKNLSEKDLRDI

-1406 EKNMQTLA
+1406 EKHMQTLA

-1622 GETATKDQKTDSN
+1622 GETPTKDQKTDSN

-1745 SDAAKTFYQ
+1745 SDAAKNFYA
-1754 KYNTMTKKDQENWL
+1754 KYNTMTKKDQESWL
-1768 KESPD
+1768 KEAPD
-1773 ENAKTVATELNKQ
+1773 DNAKTVTAELNKQ
-1786 RVKGLP
+1786 RVAGLP

-1895 NYGYGTPA
+1895 TYGYGTPA
-1903 GKGGSGGSGAGRGGS
+1903 GKGGSGGGSGGGRGGS
-1918 GSGGSGG
+1918 GSG
-1925 GSGSGESK
+1925 ETN

-1938 AYVSNGTEGAKKEAP
+1938 AYVSNGTEGSKKEAP

-1961 TGISFKDVTTPKKSN
+1961 QGISFKDVSTPKKSN

>member
-31 TVATAPTQPQP
+31 TVAKAPTQPQP

-51 YNISVPKAPAPDPN
+51 YNIAVPKAPAPDPN

-72 FKGLTNEGTE
+72 FKGLTSEGTE

-235 AARIIEAGGL
+235 AARIIEAGGFG
-245 AGKAIP
+245 AKAIP

-256 VGGGLTQEA
+256 LGGGLTQEA
-265 ISKARGRDTSF
+265 ISQARGRDTSLV
-276 AQDMATGTA
+276 QDLATGTA

-309 SSSVI
+309 SASVVD
-314 NDIIQEADPAK
+314 DIIKEADPSR

-354 QMEMDPNIQLPDE
+354 QMDMDPNIQLPDE
-367 VRKRLEKEGISAV
+367 VRKRLEEEGISV
-380 RKKDTKYGAEYDPN
+380 IRKKDTKYGAEYDPN

-461 MQKALTGRIKDVPED
+461 MQKALTGRIKDVPEE

-598 GIEDVPVI
+598 GIEDIPVI

-613 VPTPEQAVGDVSKA
+613 VPTPEQAIGDVSKA

-642 TSLEDAGTTF
+642 TSPEDSGTTF
-652 ADNYN
+652 ANQLDTTTEN
-657 GNLKKPTP
+657 G
-665 TPQVTKTTIK
+665 
-675 TYPVGT
+675 
-681 KISGRTYDGNV
+681 SS
-692 YHKTNEASIA
+692 A
-702 DITKNGLVPS
+702 
-712 KKDGRL
+712 
-718 YFHQT
+718 
-723 LQENLGWGED
+723 
-733 APIIRT
+733 
-739 KNENVPDLEIVKTA
+739 VKTA
-753 TNNTDAPSSAR
+753 VQPS
-764 SISPDKL
+764 
-771 EVSYDNGKTWKS
+771 
-783 LAPQVGKETDPKVEA
+783 
-798 PQPTHRTW
+798 
-806 QELMNKTE
+806 
-814 KPLIDYK
+814 
-821 VGDKVTTDTMYGQVT
+821 
-836 GKITK
+836 
-841 VPNFSEDIRIKNNSF
+841 
-856 KIKLDEPLK
+856 
-865 LPNGR
+865 
-870 KSPDTITA
+870 
-878 DGRHFSTE
+878 
-886 GKAMSID
+886 
-893 DPTTA
+893 
-898 LKQEALKY
+898 
-906 KSADEFVKAQGEPVY
+906 
-921 HGTGS
+921 
-926 KFDKFD
+926 
-932 SQFQGQNYRQ
+932 
-942 GEGGFHFT
+942 
-950 SKKSTAENYAT
+950 
-961 LGAQSQG
+961 LG
-968 KASGY
+968 
-973 VIEAHLKL
+973 
-981 NKPLTVEAPSSIRA
+981 
-995 ADFYDDHI
+995 
-1003 GDIQLQ
+1003 
-1009 AMQNGNDGII
+1009 
-1019 VKGNGE
+1019 
-1025 NLHIALSPDVIHTK
+1025 LS
-1039 QQLTDLYNQAHTEAK
+1039 
-1054 TTAPKVEA
+1054 
-1062 PQVTK
+1062 
-1067 TEPTTVYHGGT
+1067 

-1126 NSADGAFQSA
+1126 SKADGAFEAA
-1136 GGGEAGFRAKLGALK
+1136 GGGEAGVRAKLGALK

-1196 WGNAEG
+1196 WGSAEG

-1209 NMIRKYFGEDGDQM
+1209 NQIRKYFGEDGEQM

-1237 WRDKIV
+1237 WRDRIV

-1300 ADDDAYET
+1300 ADDDAFET
-1308 IVDKLGVRLPAVDGN
+1308 ITDKLGVRLPAVTGN
-1323 SDEIMASANLLEKIP
+1323 SDEMMASAHILEKVP

-1373 DAALKNLSEKDLQDI
+1373 DQALKDLSEKDLRDI

-1442 RRRAIENIASF
+1442 RRRAIENMASF
-1453 MGAAG
+1453 LGAAG
-1458 VVVGLAHAAGA
+1458 VVVGLADAAGM

-1475 RSSDFMKIKI
+1475 RSSDFMKIKT
-1485 GNTRFDVFGG
+1485 GNTRFDIFGG

-1522 GDGFGQPNRLDL
+1522 GDGFGQPTRLDL
-1534 AQDMFQNKLN
+1534 AQDMLQNKLN

-1554 QSSEGDTGN
+1554 QSGEGDTGN
-1563 PNDRKDKF
+1563 PNDRKDRF
-1571 GEDLNVAQETGKLV
+1571 GEDINVAQETGKLV
-1585 VPLGIQGLVDSYNDT
+1585 VPLGIQGLVDTYNDT
-1600 GDVGKSVAMNVP
+1600 GDPVKATAMNIP

-1622 GETATKDQKTDSN
+1622 GETATKDQKTDAN

-1640 GGKIQDNMVTDNEGN
+1640 GGKKEDNMVLDKNGE
-1655 VMMDEKNRPIK
+1655 VFLDEKNRPVR
-1666 VKFDKDASEI
+1666 VKFDKDASEA

-1694 KSLLSQEDQDIY
+1694 KSLLSQEDADLY
-1706 AMGQADPNSLDEAQK
+1706 ATGQADPGSLTQEQK

-1726 VKKWVSD
+1726 IKKWVSD
-1733 YGKSVDI
+1733 YGKDVDI

-1745 SDAAKTFYQ
+1745 SDAAKNFYA

-1773 ENAKTVATELNKQ
+1773 ENAKTVAAELNKQ

-1821 KQNKARAFQTKAY
+1821 KQNKAKAFQTKAY

-1850 SSDLKSLIDDG
+1850 SSDLKTLIDDG
-1861 QVSKE
+1861 QISKA
-1866 DLDAAIKLD
+1866 DLDEAIKLD
-1875 EELYNSGL
+1875 NELYASGL

-1895 NYGYGTPA
+1895 TYGYASPA
-1903 GKGGSGGSGAGRGGS
+1903 TGGGGSGGSS
-1918 GSGGSGG
+1918 GSGGSG
-1925 GSGSGESK
+1925 ETK
-1933 RAYLS
+1933 KAYLS
-1938 AYVSNGTEGAKKEAP
+1938 AYVTNSTEGTKKDAP

-1961 TGISFKDVTTPKKSN
+1961 QGISFKDVSTPKKSN

>member
-1 MDLNDPRRR
+1 M
-10 LQVLNNA
+10 
-17 SPSIRIASQPQQKL
+17 
-31 TVATAPTQPQP
+31 
-42 QISIAQPKQ
+42 
-51 YNISVPKAPAPDPN
+51 
-65 VPNYSNK
+65 
-72 FKGLTNEGTE
+72 
-82 TKKLFGWD
+82 
-90 VGKYMGDFGKLT
+90 
-102 KVGANRDFESN
+102 
-113 SNDFLKSYDQ
+113 
-123 LGDEV
+123 
-128 RRIYVN
+128 
-134 DVIKKAKEGDQ
+134 
-145 VALNTAK
+145 
-152 VLNDNG
+152 
-158 KLGGTFSD
+158 
-166 FLEAANNKAFG
+166 
-177 WTMNGAN
+177 
-184 FGHQK
+184 
-189 DVQERL
+189 
-195 DNFTAGQIGKEF
+195 
-207 DPITVGTDIGLTIAG
+207 
-222 GAGAAKLVSKIPA
+222 
-235 AARIIEAGGL
+235 
-245 AGKAIP
+245 
-251 FLADS
+251 
-256 VGGGLTQEA
+256 
-265 ISKARGRDTSF
+265 
-276 AQDMATGTA
+276 
-285 IDVGAN
+285 
-291 LVFKGAGKFT
+291 
-301 NLFRQGEK
+301 
-309 SSSVI
+309 
-314 NDIIQEADPAK
+314 
-325 IQQVMKIDNNLA
+325 
-337 NYLAQET
+337 
-344 NPDTVKEVLR
+344 
-354 QMEMDPNIQLPDE
+354 
-367 VRKRLEKEGISAV
+367 
-380 RKKDTKYGAEYDPN
+380 
-394 DSSIN
+394 
-399 FNDQSYAT
+399 
-407 DTNAY
+407 
-412 HELGH
+412 
-417 HIFKNKLT
+417 
-425 PEEQALF
+425 
-432 KGTGE
+432 
-437 ASQKAAG
+437 
-444 REGYT
+444 
-449 PADVNSEDFSDY
+449 
-461 MQKALTGRIKDVPED
+461 
-476 VRPVIQKYAKI
+476 
-487 AAQEADNVGIAGIK
+487 
-501 ATDAPTTDFK
+501 
-511 TKVNSKV
+511 
-518 NQELFDQGLVSG
+518 
-530 KIFEKNIND
+530 
-539 LKLGPNTDPT
+539 
-549 EAPDMAQVAK
+549 
-559 YIDDISNGKP
+559 KP
-569 IDPVI
+569 IHQST
-574 VERGPNGEL
+574 L
-583 LVDDG
+583 
-588 KHRLE
+588 
-593 ALKAL
+593 
-598 GIEDVPVI
+598 
-606 EKGAKSA
+606 
-613 VPTPEQAVGDVSKA
+613 PT
-627 QTGVSDAAPDGSVKT
+627 
-642 TSLEDAGTTF
+642 
-652 ADNYN
+652 
-657 GNLKKPTP
+657 
-665 TPQVTKTTIK
+665 
-675 TYPVGT
+675 
-681 KISGRTYDGNV
+681 
-692 YHKTNEASIA
+692 
-702 DITKNGLVPS
+702 
-712 KKDGRL
+712 
-718 YFHQT
+718 
-723 LQENLGWGED
+723 
-733 APIIRT
+733 
-739 KNENVPDLEIVKTA
+739 
-753 TNNTDAPSSAR
+753 
-764 SISPDKL
+764 
-771 EVSYDNGKTWKS
+771 
-783 LAPQVGKETDPKVEA
+783 PKVEA
-798 PQPTHRTW
+798 PKGAPIEKTPDVLGDVRPIRQFAEQFQPKNSSEMSALRSFMAATGQLENMGIQVKDYNRVVNNFIKRSGYNGHGTA
-806 QELMNKTE
+806 KT
-814 KPLIDYK
+814 
-821 VGDKVTTDTMYGQVT
+821 VG
-836 GKITK
+836 
-841 VPNFSEDIRIKNNSF
+841 KN
-856 KIKLDEPLK
+856 
-865 LPNGR
+865 
-870 KSPDTITA
+870 TIA
-878 DGRHFSTE
+878 DGRTGTE
-886 GKAMSID
+886 L
-893 DPTTA
+893 PTT
-898 LKQEALKY
+898 
-906 KSADEFVKAQGEPVY
+906 S
-921 HGTGS
+921 
-926 KFDKFD
+926 
-932 SQFQGQNYRQ
+932 RQ
-942 GEGGFHFT
+942 GVQPVQTPAKTAPKNSPRT
-950 SKKSTAENYAT
+950 SGVAGYDSTIDEIKANIQKNNLSLDEVKSMFDDGLNNQNLTKRDTYTA
-961 LGAQSQG
+961 
-968 KASGY
+968 
-973 VIEAHLKL
+973 L
-981 NKPLTVEAPSSIRA
+981 NSYI
-995 ADFYDDHI
+995 
-1003 GDIQLQ
+1003 
-1009 AMQNGNDGII
+1009 NDKYGSLD
-1019 VKGNGE
+1019 N
-1025 NLHIALSPDVIHTK
+1025 
-1039 QQLTDLYNQAHTEAK
+1039 LYNQAKSGAPIEK
-1054 TTAPKVEA
+1054 T

-1126 NSADGAFQSA
+1126 NAADGAFQSA
-1136 GGGEAGFRAKLGALK
+1136 GGGEAGFQAKLGALK

-1196 WGNAEG
+1196 WGAAEG

-1237 WRDKIV
+1237 WRDRIV
-1243 DIAGVPRAAM
+1243 DIAGIPRTAM
-1253 ASFDFSMGLRQ
+1253 SSFDLSMGLRQ

-1279 NKESIKYVKNADY
+1279 NKESIKYVKNSDY

-1368 SLGGP
+1368 SLGGT
-1373 DAALKNLSEKDLQDI
+1373 DEALKNLSEKDLRDI

-1406 EKNMQTLA
+1406 EKHMQTLA

-1571 GEDLNVAQETGKLV
+1571 GEDINVAAETGKLFT
-1585 VPLGIQGLVDSYNDT
+1585 PLGVGGLKDAYDDT
-1600 GDVGKSVAMNVP
+1600 GSILQSLAMNVP

-1622 GETATKDQKTDSN
+1622 GETASKDQKTGTD

-1745 SDAAKTFYQ
+1745 SDAAKNFYA
-1754 KYNTMTKKDQENWL
+1754 KYNTMTKKDQESWL
-1768 KESPD
+1768 KEAPD
-1773 ENAKTVATELNKQ
+1773 DNAKTVTAELNKQ
-1786 RVKGLP
+1786 RVAGLP

-1821 KQNKARAFQTKAY
+1821 KQNKAKAFQAKAY

-1850 SSDLKSLIDDG
+1850 SSDLKTLIDDG
-1861 QVSKE
+1861 QISKA
-1866 DLDAAIKLD
+1866 DLDEAIKLD

-1895 NYGYGTPA
+1895 TYGYGTPA
-1903 GKGGSGGSGAGRGGS
+1903 GKGGSGGGSGGGRGGS
-1918 GSGGSGG
+1918 GSG
-1925 GSGSGESK
+1925 ETN

-1938 AYVSNGTEGAKKEAP
+1938 AYVSNGTEGSKKEAP

-1961 TGISFKDVTTPKKSN
+1961 QGISFKDVSTPKKSN

>member
-17 SPSIRIASQPQQKL
+17 SPSIRIATQPQQKL
-31 TVATAPTQPQP
+31 TVSQAKPQ
-42 QISIAQPKQ
+42 QSISIAPPKQ
-51 YNISVPKAPAPDPN
+51 YNIAVPQNPNPAPAVPK
-65 VPNYSNK
+65 YTNK

-82 TKKLFGWD
+82 TKKLFGLD
-90 VGKYMGDFGKLT
+90 VGRFMGDYGKVT
-102 KVGANRDFESN
+102 KLGANRDFESDAD
-113 SNDFLKSYDQ
+113 SFLASYDK
-123 LGDEV
+123 LGDDA

-134 DVIKKAKEGDQ
+134 DVIKKAKAGDE
-145 VALNTAK
+145 VAINTAK
-152 VLNDNG
+152 VLNDKG
-158 KLGGTFSD
+158 KLTGTFGD

-177 WTMNGAN
+177 WTMNASN
-184 FGHQK
+184 FNKQK
-189 DVQERL
+189 DVQDRL

-222 GAGAAKLVSKIPA
+222 GMGAAKLLSKIPA
-235 AARIIEAGGL
+235 AQRIISAGGTASKVL
-245 AGKAIP
+245 P

-265 ISKARGRDTSF
+265 ISKARGRETSF

-309 SSSVI
+309 SSSMI

-354 QMEMDPNIQLPDE
+354 QMDMDPNIQLPDE
-367 VRKRLEKEGISAV
+367 VRKRLEEEGISAV
-380 RKKDTKYGAEYDPN
+380 RKKDNQYGAEYDPN

-399 FNDQSYAT
+399 FRDQSFAT
-407 DTNAY
+407 DENTY

-461 MQKALTGRIKDVPED
+461 MQKALTGRIKEVPEEL
-476 VRPVIQKYAKI
+476 RPVIAKYAKT
-487 AAQEADNVGIAGIK
+487 AAAEAEDLGIAGAK
-501 ATDAPTTDFK
+501 AVDSPTTDFK
-511 TKVNSKV
+511 TKVNSQV
-518 NQELFDQGLVSG
+518 NQSLFDEGLVSG
-530 KIFEKNIND
+530 KIFESKLGD

-569 IDPVI
+569 IEPVI

-606 EKGAKSA
+606 EKGVKSTA
-613 VPTPEQAVGDVSKA
+613 QTPEQAVGDVAKA

-642 TSLEDAGTTF
+642 TSPEDAGTTF
-652 ADNYN
+652 ANQLDTTTEN
-657 GNLKKPTP
+657 GSNAL
-665 TPQVTKTTIK
+665 
-675 TYPVGT
+675 
-681 KISGRTYDGNV
+681 
-692 YHKTNEASIA
+692 
-702 DITKNGLVPS
+702 
-712 KKDGRL
+712 
-718 YFHQT
+718 
-723 LQENLGWGED
+723 
-733 APIIRT
+733 
-739 KNENVPDLEIVKTA
+739 KTA
-753 TNNTDAPSSAR
+753 PS
-764 SISPDKL
+764 P
-771 EVSYDNGKTWKS
+771 
-783 LAPQVGKETDPKVEA
+783 
-798 PQPTHRTW
+798 
-806 QELMNKTE
+806 
-814 KPLIDYK
+814 
-821 VGDKVTTDTMYGQVT
+821 
-836 GKITK
+836 
-841 VPNFSEDIRIKNNSF
+841 
-856 KIKLDEPLK
+856 
-865 LPNGR
+865 
-870 KSPDTITA
+870 
-878 DGRHFSTE
+878 
-886 GKAMSID
+886 
-893 DPTTA
+893 
-898 LKQEALKY
+898 
-906 KSADEFVKAQGEPVY
+906 
-921 HGTGS
+921 
-926 KFDKFD
+926 
-932 SQFQGQNYRQ
+932 
-942 GEGGFHFT
+942 
-950 SKKSTAENYAT
+950 T
-961 LGAQSQG
+961 LGVS
-968 KASGY
+968 
-973 VIEAHLKL
+973 
-981 NKPLTVEAPSSIRA
+981 
-995 ADFYDDHI
+995 
-1003 GDIQLQ
+1003 
-1009 AMQNGNDGII
+1009 
-1019 VKGNGE
+1019 
-1025 NLHIALSPDVIHTK
+1025 
-1039 QQLTDLYNQAHTEAK
+1039 
-1054 TTAPKVEA
+1054 
-1062 PQVTK
+1062 
-1067 TEPTTVYHGGT
+1067 

-1103 LNGAQKNFDDAAKIR
+1103 LNGAQKGYDDAAKIR

-1126 NSADGAFQSA
+1126 SKADGAFESA
-1136 GGGEAGFRAKLGALK
+1136 GGGEAGVRAKLGALK

-1196 WGNAEG
+1196 WGATEG

-1209 NMIRKYFGEDGDQM
+1209 NMIRKYFGEDGEQM
-1223 AKAIEDAIA
+1223 AKSIEDAVA

-1264 GGQVAVRNFPEWVNA
+1264 GGQVAVRNFPDWVNA

-1308 IVDKLGVRLPAVDGN
+1308 IVDKLGVRLPAVEGN
-1323 SDEIMASANLLEKIP
+1323 SDEIMASAHILEKVP

-1373 DAALKNLSEKDLQDI
+1373 DEALKNLSEKELRDI

-1442 RRRAIENIASF
+1442 RRRALENISSF
-1453 MGAAG
+1453 MAAAG
-1458 VVVGLAHAAGA
+1458 AVVGLAEASGA
-1469 DVEMDP
+1469 EVEMDP
-1475 RSSDFMKIKI
+1475 RSSDFMKIKN
-1485 GNTRFDVFGG
+1485 GNTRFDIFGG

-1522 GDGFGQPNRLDL
+1522 GEGFGQPNRLDL
-1534 AQDMFQNKLN
+1534 AQDMLQNKLN

-1554 QSSEGDTGN
+1554 QSSDGDTGN
-1563 PNDRKDKF
+1563 PNDRKDRF
-1571 GEDLNVAQETGKLV
+1571 GEDINVAQETGKLV
-1585 VPLGIQGLVDSYNDT
+1585 TPLGIQGLVDTYNDT
-1600 GDVGKSVAMNVP
+1600 GDVGKSLAMNVP

-1640 GGKIQDNMVTDNEGN
+1640 GGKIQDNMVLDNEGN
-1655 VMMDEKNRPIK
+1655 VFMDEKNRPVK
-1666 VKFDKDASEI
+1666 VKFDKDASET

-1683 KAQNEAYTKKA
+1683 KAANEAYTKKA
-1694 KSLLSQEDQDIY
+1694 KSLLSQEDADLY
-1706 AMGQADPNSLDEAQK
+1706 ATGQADPNSLDEAQK

-1726 VKKWVSD
+1726 IKKWVSD
-1733 YGKSVDI
+1733 YGKSVDV

-1745 SDAAKTFYQ
+1745 SDAAKNFYQ

-1773 ENAKTVATELNKQ
+1773 ENAKAVTAELNKQ
-1786 RVKGLP
+1786 RVAGLP
-1792 EYKPSNYLSKEY
+1792 EYKPSNYLAKEY

-1809 DLLEHPEYTNID
+1809 DLLEHPEYTVID
-1821 KQNKARAFQTKAY
+1821 KQNKAKAFQAKAY

-1850 SSDLKSLIDDG
+1850 SSDLKTLIDDG
-1861 QVSKE
+1861 VISKA
-1866 DLDAAIKLD
+1866 DLDEAIKLD
-1875 EELYNSGL
+1875 NELYASGL
-1883 TGSLKFSKKFRN
+1883 TGSLKFSKKFRGT
-1895 NYGYGTPA
+1895 YGYGTPA
-1903 GKGGSGGSGAGRGGS
+1903 TGKGGSGGSGGGN
-1918 GSGGSGG
+1918 GGDGG
-1925 GSGSGESK
+1925 SK

-1938 AYVSNGTEGAKKEAP
+1938 AYVNNSTEGSKQDVP
-1953 QFSSKRRT
+1953 QFSAKRRT
-1961 TGISFKDVTTPKKSN
+1961 KGISFKDVSTPKKSN
-1976 SKKVTINL
+1976 AKKVTINL

>member
-31 TVATAPTQPQP
+31 TVAKAPTQQP

-51 YNISVPKAPAPDPN
+51 YNIAVPKNPNPAPAQPQ
-65 VPNYSNK
+65 YTNK

-82 TKKLFGWD
+82 TKKLFGLD
-90 VGKYMGDFGKLT
+90 VGRFMGDYGKIT
-102 KVGANRDFESN
+102 KLSAGRDYESN
-113 SNDFLKSYDQ
+113 ADDFIKSYDG
-123 LGDEV
+123 LGDDA

-134 DVIKKAKEGDQ
+134 DVIKKAKAGDE
-145 VALNTAK
+145 VAINTAK
-152 VLNDNG
+152 VLNDKG
-158 KLGGTFSD
+158 KLTGTFGD
-166 FLEAANNKAFG
+166 FLEAANTKAFG

-189 DVQERL
+189 DVQEQL

-222 GAGAAKLVSKIPA
+222 GMGAAKLLSKIPA
-235 AARIIEAGGL
+235 AQRVIAAGGT
-245 AGKAIP
+245 AGKVLP

-265 ISKARGRDTSF
+265 ISQARGRDTSF

-301 NLFRQGEK
+301 NLFRQGQK

-314 NDIIQEADPAK
+314 NDIIQEADPAV
-325 IQQVMKIDNNLA
+325 IQQVMKVDNNLA

-344 NPDTVKEVLR
+344 NPDAVKEVLR

-367 VRKRLEKEGISAV
+367 VRKRLEEEGISAV
-380 RKKDTKYGAEYDPN
+380 RKKDNQYGAEYDPN

-399 FNDQSYAT
+399 FKDQSFAT
-407 DTNAY
+407 DANTY

-432 KGTGE
+432 KGEGE
-437 ASQKAAG
+437 ASKLAAG
-444 REGYT
+444 REGYSQT
-449 PADVNSEDFSDY
+449 DIDSEDFSDY
-461 MQKALTGRIKDVPED
+461 MQKALTGRIKEVPENL
-476 VRPVIQKYAKI
+476 RPVIAKYAKV
-487 AAQEADNVGIAGIK
+487 AASEAENLGIAGAK
-501 ATDAPTTDFK
+501 AEIPETAMHIPKSNVYAKLTP
-511 TKVNSKV
+511 
-518 NQELFDQGLVSG
+518 DQIQFL
-530 KIFEKNIND
+530 KDENINIPWSEGD
-539 LKLGPNTDPT
+539 MPHLTGVDRLTKAGAKEISVEELTGMSPNAKTAIENANAT
-549 EAPDMAQVAK
+549 VAK
-559 YIDDISNGKP
+559 
-569 IDPVI
+569 
-574 VERGPNGEL
+574 
-583 LVDDG
+583 
-588 KHRLE
+588 E
-593 ALKAL
+593 A
-598 GIEDVPVI
+598 E
-606 EKGAKSA
+606 
-613 VPTPEQAVGDVSKA
+613 DVSKL

-642 TSLEDAGTTF
+642 TSPEDAGTTF
-652 ADNYN
+652 ANQLDTSTEN
-657 GNLKKPTP
+657 G
-665 TPQVTKTTIK
+665 
-675 TYPVGT
+675 
-681 KISGRTYDGNV
+681 
-692 YHKTNEASIA
+692 ASA
-702 DITKNGLVPS
+702 L
-712 KKDGRL
+712 
-718 YFHQT
+718 
-723 LQENLGWGED
+723 
-733 APIIRT
+733 
-739 KNENVPDLEIVKTA
+739 KTA
-753 TNNTDAPSSAR
+753 PS
-764 SISPDKL
+764 P
-771 EVSYDNGKTWKS
+771 
-783 LAPQVGKETDPKVEA
+783 
-798 PQPTHRTW
+798 
-806 QELMNKTE
+806 
-814 KPLIDYK
+814 
-821 VGDKVTTDTMYGQVT
+821 
-836 GKITK
+836 
-841 VPNFSEDIRIKNNSF
+841 
-856 KIKLDEPLK
+856 
-865 LPNGR
+865 
-870 KSPDTITA
+870 
-878 DGRHFSTE
+878 
-886 GKAMSID
+886 
-893 DPTTA
+893 
-898 LKQEALKY
+898 
-906 KSADEFVKAQGEPVY
+906 
-921 HGTGS
+921 
-926 KFDKFD
+926 
-932 SQFQGQNYRQ
+932 
-942 GEGGFHFT
+942 
-950 SKKSTAENYAT
+950 T
-961 LGAQSQG
+961 LG
-968 KASGY
+968 
-973 VIEAHLKL
+973 V
-981 NKPLTVEAPSSIRA
+981 
-995 ADFYDDHI
+995 
-1003 GDIQLQ
+1003 
-1009 AMQNGNDGII
+1009 
-1019 VKGNGE
+1019 
-1025 NLHIALSPDVIHTK
+1025 SP
-1039 QQLTDLYNQAHTEAK
+1039 QR
-1054 TTAPKVEA
+1054 
-1062 PQVTK
+1062 
-1067 TEPTTVYHGGT
+1067 
-1078 PQKAEEIVPNADD
+1078 AEEIVPNADD

-1103 LNGAQKNFDDAAKIR
+1103 LGSAQKGYDDAAKIR

-1126 NSADGAFQSA
+1126 NQADGAFQAA
-1136 GGGEAGFRAKLGALK
+1136 GGGEAGFRAKLGSLK

-1174 DIESSSLRSFEKLN
+1174 DIESSTLRSFEKLN

-1196 WGNAEG
+1196 WGATDG

-1209 NMIRKYFGEDGDQM
+1209 NMIRKYFGEDGEQM
-1223 AKAIEDAIA
+1223 AKSIEDAVA

-1264 GGQVAVRNFPEWVNA
+1264 GGQVAVRNFPDWVNA
-1279 NKESIKYVKNADY
+1279 NKESIKYVKNSDY

-1308 IVDKLGVRLPAVDGN
+1308 IVDKLGVRLPAVEGN
-1323 SDEIMASANLLEKIP
+1323 SDEIMASAHILEKVP

-1373 DAALKNLSEKDLQDI
+1373 DEALKNLSEKELRDI

-1442 RRRAIENIASF
+1442 RRRALENISSF
-1453 MGAAG
+1453 MAAAG
-1458 VVVGLAHAAGA
+1458 AVVGLAEASGA
-1469 DVEMDP
+1469 EVEMDP
-1475 RSSDFMKIKI
+1475 RSSDFMKIKN
-1485 GNTRFDVFGG
+1485 GNTRFDIFGG

-1522 GDGFGQPNRLDL
+1522 GEGFGQPNRLDL
-1534 AQDMFQNKLN
+1534 AQDMLQNKLN

-1554 QSSEGDTGN
+1554 QSSDGDTGN
-1563 PNDRKDKF
+1563 PNDRKDRF
-1571 GEDLNVAQETGKLV
+1571 GEDINVAKETGKLV
-1585 VPLGIQGLVDSYNDT
+1585 TPLGVQGLADAYNDT
-1600 GDVGKSVAMNVP
+1600 GDAGKSVLMNVP

-1622 GETATKDQKTDSN
+1622 GESATKDQKTDSN

-1640 GGKIQDNMVTDNEGN
+1640 GGKIQDNMVLDAEGN
-1655 VMMDEKNRPIK
+1655 VFMDEKNRPVK

-1694 KSLLSQEDQDIY
+1694 KSLLSKEDAEIY
-1706 AMGQADPNSLDEAQK
+1706 AMGQADKDSLDETQSA
-1721 DKFDQ
+1721 KFDQ
-1726 VKKWVSD
+1726 IKKWVSD
-1733 YGKSVDI
+1733 YGKAVDV

-1773 ENAKTVATELNKQ
+1773 DNAKTVAAELNKQ
-1786 RVKGLP
+1786 RVGGLP

-1875 EELYNSGL
+1875 QELYDSGL

-1895 NYGYGTPA
+1895 TYGYGTP
-1903 GKGGSGGSGAGRGGS
+1903 AGRGGS

-1961 TGISFKDVTTPKKSN
+1961 TGISFKDVSTPKKSN

>member
-31 TVATAPTQPQP
+31 TVAKAPTQQP

-51 YNISVPKAPAPDPN
+51 YNLAVPKNPTPAPAQPQ
-65 VPNYSNK
+65 YTNK
-72 FKGLTNEGTE
+72 FKGLTSEGTE
-82 TKKLFGWD
+82 TKKLFGLD
-90 VGKYMGDFGKLT
+90 VGRFMGDFGKIT
-102 KVGANRDFESN
+102 KISAGRDYESN
-113 SNDFLKSYDQ
+113 ADDFIKSYDG
-123 LGDEV
+123 LNDDA

-134 DVIKKAKEGDQ
+134 DVIKKAKAGDE
-145 VALNTAK
+145 VAINTAK
-152 VLNDNG
+152 VLNDKG
-158 KLGGTFSD
+158 KLTGTFGD

-177 WTMNGAN
+177 WTMNAAN
-184 FGHQK
+184 FGKQK
-189 DVQERL
+189 DVQEQL
-195 DNFTAGQIGKEF
+195 DNFTAGQIGKEL

-222 GAGAAKLVSKIPA
+222 GAGAAKLLSKIPA
-235 AARIIEAGGL
+235 AQRIIQAGGI
-245 AGKAIP
+245 GSKALP

-256 VGGGLTQEA
+256 LGGGLTQEA
-265 ISKARGRDTSF
+265 ISQARGRDTSLV
-276 AQDMATGTA
+276 QDLATGTA

-309 SSSVI
+309 SASVI
-314 NDIIQEADPAK
+314 DDIIKEADPAK

-354 QMEMDPNIQLPDE
+354 QMDMDPNIQLPDE
-367 VRKRLEKEGISAV
+367 VRKRLEEEGISAV
-380 RKKDTKYGAEYDPN
+380 RKKDNQYGAEYDPN

-399 FNDQSYAT
+399 FKDQSFAT
-407 DTNAY
+407 DENTY

-417 HIFKNKLT
+417 HIYKNKLT

-461 MQKALTGRIKDVPED
+461 MQKALTGRMNEVPENLRG
-476 VRPVIQKYAKI
+476 VVAKYAKT
-487 AAQEADNVGIAGIK
+487 AANEAEDLGIAGAK
-501 ATDAPTTDFK
+501 AEIPETAMHIPK
-511 TKVNSKV
+511 SNVYA
-518 NQELFDQGLVSG
+518 
-530 KIFEKNIND
+530 
-539 LKLGPNTDPT
+539 KL
-549 EAPDMAQVAK
+549 
-559 YIDDISNGKP
+559 
-569 IDPVI
+569 
-574 VERGPNGEL
+574 
-583 LVDDG
+583 
-588 KHRLE
+588 
-593 ALKAL
+593 
-598 GIEDVPVI
+598 
-606 EKGAKSA
+606 
-613 VPTPEQAVGDVSKA
+613 TPEQIQFLKDENINIPWSEGDMPHLTGVDRLTKAGAKEISVEELTGMSPNAKTAIDNANATVAKEAEDVSKL

-642 TSLEDAGTTF
+642 TSPEDAGTTF
-652 ADNYN
+652 TNQLDTSTEN
-657 GNLKKPTP
+657 G
-665 TPQVTKTTIK
+665 
-675 TYPVGT
+675 
-681 KISGRTYDGNV
+681 
-692 YHKTNEASIA
+692 ASA
-702 DITKNGLVPS
+702 L
-712 KKDGRL
+712 
-718 YFHQT
+718 
-723 LQENLGWGED
+723 
-733 APIIRT
+733 
-739 KNENVPDLEIVKTA
+739 KTA
-753 TNNTDAPSSAR
+753 PSPTLDV
-764 SISPDKL
+764 SP
-771 EVSYDNGKTWKS
+771 
-783 LAPQVGKETDPKVEA
+783 Q
-798 PQPTHRTW
+798 R
-806 QELMNKTE
+806 
-814 KPLIDYK
+814 
-821 VGDKVTTDTMYGQVT
+821 
-836 GKITK
+836 
-841 VPNFSEDIRIKNNSF
+841 
-856 KIKLDEPLK
+856 
-865 LPNGR
+865 
-870 KSPDTITA
+870 
-878 DGRHFSTE
+878 
-886 GKAMSID
+886 
-893 DPTTA
+893 
-898 LKQEALKY
+898 
-906 KSADEFVKAQGEPVY
+906 
-921 HGTGS
+921 
-926 KFDKFD
+926 
-932 SQFQGQNYRQ
+932 
-942 GEGGFHFT
+942 
-950 SKKSTAENYAT
+950 
-961 LGAQSQG
+961 
-968 KASGY
+968 
-973 VIEAHLKL
+973 
-981 NKPLTVEAPSSIRA
+981 
-995 ADFYDDHI
+995 
-1003 GDIQLQ
+1003 
-1009 AMQNGNDGII
+1009 
-1019 VKGNGE
+1019 
-1025 NLHIALSPDVIHTK
+1025 
-1039 QQLTDLYNQAHTEAK
+1039 
-1054 TTAPKVEA
+1054 
-1062 PQVTK
+1062 
-1067 TEPTTVYHGGT
+1067 
-1078 PQKAEEIVPNADD
+1078 AEEIVPNADD

-1118 TQQKAARI
+1118 TQQKGARI
-1126 NSADGAFQSA
+1126 NAADGAFQSA

-1196 WGNAEG
+1196 WGATEG

-1209 NMIRKYFGEDGDQM
+1209 NQIRKYFGEDGEQI
-1223 AKAIEDAIA
+1223 AKSIEDAIA
-1232 EDPKT
+1232 DDPKT
-1237 WRDKIV
+1237 WRDRIV

-1253 ASFDFSMGLRQ
+1253 AGFDFSMGLRQ
-1264 GGQVAVRNFPEWVNA
+1264 GGQVAVRNFPDWVNA
-1279 NKESIKYVKNADY
+1279 NKESIKYVKNSDY

-1300 ADDDAYET
+1300 ADDDAFET
-1308 IVDKLGVRLPAVDGN
+1308 ITDKLGVRLPAVEGN
-1323 SDEIMASANLLEKIP
+1323 SDEIMASAHILEKVP

-1373 DAALKNLSEKDLQDI
+1373 DEALKNLSEKELRDI

-1458 VVVGLAHAAGA
+1458 VVVGLADAAGA

-1522 GDGFGQPNRLDL
+1522 GEGFGQPNRLDL
-1534 AQDMFQNKLN
+1534 AQDMLQNKLN

-1554 QSSEGDTGN
+1554 QSTDGDTGN
-1563 PNDRKDKF
+1563 PNDRKDRF
-1571 GEDLNVAQETGKLV
+1571 GEDISVAKETLDLV
-1585 VPLGIQGLVDSYNDT
+1585 TPLGVGGLSDTYADT
-1600 GDVGKSVAMNVP
+1600 GDLPKSLAMNVP

-1622 GETATKDQKTDSN
+1622 GETPTKDQKTDSN

-1640 GGKIQDNMVTDNEGN
+1640 GGKIQDNMVLDTEGN
-1655 VMMDEKNRPIK
+1655 VFMDEKNRPVK

-1733 YGKSVDI
+1733 YGKSVDV

-1754 KYNTMTKKDQENWL
+1754 KYNTMTKKDQEAWL

-1773 ENAKTVATELNKQ
+1773 ENANTVAAELNKQ
-1786 RVKGLP
+1786 RVAGLP

-1895 NYGYGTPA
+1895 TYGYGTPA
-1903 GKGGSGGSGAGRGGS
+1903 KAGSGGSGGGR
-1918 GSGGSGG
+1918 G

-1938 AYVSNGTEGAKKEAP
+1938 AYVNTSSEGSKKEAP
-1953 QFSSKRRT
+1953 QFSAKRRT
-1961 TGISFKDVTTPKKSN
+1961 QGISFKDVSTPKKSN